1 MHGGKEEMLRD
12 FSDEA
17 KQKLL
22 QYVKDV
28 TSTTTWDTITD
39 FFGDIGLTVQGW
51 FGKLDIQ
58 NYVNDVDA
66 YHKKILD
73 KNDTTTQQIETIFTD
88 VQAVDTKYISV
99 VSQQISCGNNIIK
112 LINDLADTINPNG
125 GNMDMSRMKG
135 VLEADVEDIRN
146 SKATVEKTIEEKM
159 LGTDAEGCMNSED
172 PVNLSTGNFIYEHED
187 LKIGGEIPLSFH
199 RYYNSKDSR
208 RGVLGNCFLHNYQ
221 ISLEKEKNGTVGVRL
236 ADGQINYYDKNEQGE
251 YVGRNTALEF
261 LKETEEG
268 YILIHPGQ
276 ERISFDREGKMLRKE
291 DRNGR
296 GISFSYLEDGK
307 LEKAEAD
314 NGSSLTYNYNKEE
327 QLEKVTDHT
336 GRTVLL
342 QYQGK
347 ELKKVITA
355 SGAEYAYRYGE
366 NGRITEVENAR
377 QVTSVKNLYDRR
389 FRIIHQEFPDGG
401 TMTFAYDDKNRRVT
415 LTERNGSKIIH
426 VHDDR
431 YRNIETI
438 YEDGTKEKYLYNDKN
453 QCISKTD
460 RLGRT
465 TRMAYDNRGNLT
477 QTVDAMKRRVNYT
490 YDADCHLLS
499 VSINGKERLKNHYDA
514 KGNLTGT
521 ENLYGNRVA
530 VKNDEAGRPQAVT
543 YADGSFLEISYD
555 ERGNIVKLK
564 DVSGSV
570 TTYGYDALNRVTETV
585 DVNSN
590 VTRYAYDAANRI
602 TAVTDALGNQR
613 AYTYNPGGKIM
624 AIRDFDGNEAGFTYN
639 PLGKVETYTDK
650 EGQTVHFTYDKMW
663 NISSVTAPDQGRQE
677 YIYDSNNR
685 LVKQTLPMG
694 GVVTY
699 AYDAAGNRTEM
710 TDPAGNTTRYCYDDV
725 NRLTE
730 VLEADGA
737 RTAYEYDRE
746 GNLIKET
753 NAAGQVT
760 SYTYD
765 DLGRRTSV
773 TNPAGATTSVFYNEL
788 GKAERI
794 CYPNGSSTVYE
805 YEKGGRL
812 KSVRYPDGAGEHYGY
827 DAKGNLTERTTTAG
841 ENYRYNYDSLD
852 RMISVQNPAGG
863 ISYFTYDALGRV
875 IKAENESGNQTC
887 YEYTPNGNLAKV
899 TDAMGN
905 ETFYQYDAM
914 GHLTQS
920 SCTGAEGEEPQNTV
934 YTWDKEGH
942 VTAVTDPLGDVE
954 CYTYDPAGRMKAKID
969 KDGYETSFHYGKDGQ
984 VEEIRYADGRTVS
997 LTYNAI
1003 RQLEE
1008 VRDWLG
1014 TTKIAMDEAGHIAS
1028 VTDPYGKTVGYEWGS
1043 MGERTAICY
1052 PDGRRAA
1059 YEYNEA
1065 MQLSALKLLSDDA
1078 QEKTILYSYDEAG
1091 RLTGKQFPGENR
1103 TDYSYNGA
1111 GKIKEIL
1118 HTGADFTERYH
1129 YDYDVMGNK
1138 VLAEK
1143 ERLGLPEDSG
1153 NFSYDY
1159 DALNRLTSVACNGK
1173 TLRTY
1178 GYDAFGNRNTRTE
1191 YQAAGELVTTYHY
1204 NTKNQLTQET
1214 NASGTRN
1221 YNYDHRGNL
1230 LSVTS
1235 GEEVLKA
1242 YGFDAANRMSSSVDR
1257 TAGEITKAYYQYNGL
1272 GHRVGQTIASENADV
1287 TQTIRYTL
1295 DLTRQYHNLL
1305 QKTGNGLD
1313 QTYFWDGNVAGMEE
1327 NGRDHFYFQDDL
1339 GSPMRLADEDGRSE
1353 EVYGF
1358 DEFGNDIRTA
1368 KDIFKDSL
1376 QSFGFTGYQ
1385 MDSVGVLYFAQARRY
1400 DAGVGRF
1407 ISEDFIKGHIAAP
1420 YTMNHYSYCWNRP
1433 LDLVDLNGMD
1443 PNAGVIKALM
1453 DMLKCDETVSYIF
1466 YTTGENSDFTDQAN
1480 WKKEQ
1485 LESEGKNVVMIPI
1498 ANANDFVDGWNHMG
1512 MTPDG
1517 IANIEDVEIYTH
1529 SNETTF
1535 IFIDNTETEALSI
1548 SGKNKSGK
1556 AIKGISDLSYKEIE
1570 TLNIY
1575 GCNSGNL
1582 STYFIAGS
1590 NIASGLSKIVSGDV
1604 YAYDGN
1610 VAFGPTWTRPFS
1622 KYGEY
1627 EDRLSNIQKSYIKI
1641 SVENRWFFE
1650 PMGKLRYKEGKLDG
1664 KCDE

>member
-1 MHGGKEEMLRD
+1 
-12 FSDEA
+12 
-17 KQKLL
+17 
-22 QYVKDV
+22 
-28 TSTTTWDTITD
+28 
-39 FFGDIGLTVQGW
+39 
-51 FGKLDIQ
+51 
-58 NYVNDVDA
+58 
-66 YHKKILD
+66 
-73 KNDTTTQQIETIFTD
+73 
-88 VQAVDTKYISV
+88 
-99 VSQQISCGNNIIK
+99 
-112 LINDLADTINPNG
+112 
-125 GNMDMSRMKG
+125 
-135 VLEADVEDIRN
+135 
-146 SKATVEKTIEEKM
+146 
-159 LGTDAEGCMNSED
+159 
-172 PVNLSTGNFIYEHED
+172 
-187 LKIGGEIPLSFH
+187 
-199 RYYNSKDSR
+199 
-208 RGVLGNCFLHNYQ
+208 
-221 ISLEKEKNGTVGVRL
+221 
-236 ADGQINYYDKNEQGE
+236 
-251 YVGRNTALEF
+251 
-261 LKETEEG
+261 
-268 YILIHPGQ
+268 
-276 ERISFDREGKMLRKE
+276 
-291 DRNGR
+291 
-296 GISFSYLEDGK
+296 
-307 LEKAEAD
+307 
-314 NGSSLTYNYNKEE
+314 
-327 QLEKVTDHT
+327 
-336 GRTVLL
+336 
-342 QYQGK
+342 
-347 ELKKVITA
+347 
-355 SGAEYAYRYGE
+355 
-366 NGRITEVENAR
+366 
-377 QVTSVKNLYDRR
+377 
-389 FRIIHQEFPDGG
+389 
-401 TMTFAYDDKNRRVT
+401 
-415 LTERNGSKIIH
+415 
-426 VHDDR
+426 
-431 YRNIETI
+431 
-438 YEDGTKEKYLYNDKN
+438 
-453 QCISKTD
+453 
-460 RLGRT
+460 
-465 TRMAYDNRGNLT
+465 
-477 QTVDAMKRRVNYT
+477 
-490 YDADCHLLS
+490 
-499 VSINGKERLKNHYDA
+499 
-514 KGNLTGT
+514 
-521 ENLYGNRVA
+521 
-530 VKNDEAGRPQAVT
+530 
-543 YADGSFLEISYD
+543 
-555 ERGNIVKLK
+555 
-564 DVSGSV
+564 
-570 TTYGYDALNRVTETV
+570 
-585 DVNSN
+585 
-590 VTRYAYDAANRI
+590 
-602 TAVTDALGNQR
+602 
-613 AYTYNPGGKIM
+613 
-624 AIRDFDGNEAGFTYN
+624 
-639 PLGKVETYTDK
+639 
-650 EGQTVHFTYDKMW
+650 
-663 NISSVTAPDQGRQE
+663 
-677 YIYDSNNR
+677 
-685 LVKQTLPMG
+685 
-694 GVVTY
+694 
-699 AYDAAGNRTEM
+699 
-710 TDPAGNTTRYCYDDV
+710 
-725 NRLTE
+725 
-730 VLEADGA
+730 
-737 RTAYEYDRE
+737 
-746 GNLIKET
+746 
-753 NAAGQVT
+753 
-760 SYTYD
+760 
-765 DLGRRTSV
+765 
-773 TNPAGATTSVFYNEL
+773 
-788 GKAERI
+788 
-794 CYPNGSSTVYE
+794 
-805 YEKGGRL
+805 
-812 KSVRYPDGAGEHYGY
+812 
-827 DAKGNLTERTTTAG
+827 
-841 ENYRYNYDSLD
+841 
-852 RMISVQNPAGG
+852 MISVQNPAGG
-863 ISYFTYDALGRV
+863 ISHFTYDALGRV
-875 IKAENESGNQTC
+875 IKAENENGNQTC

-905 ETFYQYDAM
+905 EAFYQYDAM

-934 YTWDKEGH
+934 YTWNKEGH

-984 VEEIRYADGRTVS
+984 VEEICYADGRTVS

-1014 TTKIAMDEAGHIAS
+1014 TTKIAMDEAGRIAS

-1052 PDGRRAA
+1052 PDGRRTA

-1091 RLTGKQFPGENR
+1091 RLTGKQFPGGNR

-1143 ERLGLPEDSG
+1143 ERPGLPEDSG

-1204 NTKNQLTQET
+1204 NTKNQLMQET
-1214 NASGTRN
+1214 NAGGTRN

-1272 GHRVGQTIASENADV
+1272 GHRVGQTIASGNADV

-1313 QTYFWDGNVAGMEE
+1313 QTYFWDGNVTGMEE

-1339 GSPMRLADEDGRSE
+1339 GSPMRLTDEDGRSE

-1385 MDSVGVLYFAQARRY
+1385 MDSVGALYFAQARRY
-1400 DAGVGRF
+1400 EAGVGRF

-1420 YTMNHYSYCWNRP
+1420 YTMNHYNYCWNRP
-1433 LDLVDLNGMD
+1433 LDLVDLNGME
-1443 PNAGVIKALM
+1443 PTAGVIKALM

-1582 STYFIAGS
+1582 STYFRYDA
-1590 NIASGLSKIVSGDV
+1590 NIASELSKIVSGDV

-1610 VAFGPTWTRPFS
+1610 VGFGPTWTRPFS

-1641 SVENRWFFE
+1641 SLKNGWLNE

>member
-1 MHGGKEEMLRD
+1 
-12 FSDEA
+12 
-17 KQKLL
+17 
-22 QYVKDV
+22 
-28 TSTTTWDTITD
+28 
-39 FFGDIGLTVQGW
+39 
-51 FGKLDIQ
+51 
-58 NYVNDVDA
+58 
-66 YHKKILD
+66 
-73 KNDTTTQQIETIFTD
+73 
-88 VQAVDTKYISV
+88 
-99 VSQQISCGNNIIK
+99 
-112 LINDLADTINPNG
+112 
-125 GNMDMSRMKG
+125 
-135 VLEADVEDIRN
+135 
-146 SKATVEKTIEEKM
+146 
-159 LGTDAEGCMNSED
+159 
-172 PVNLSTGNFIYEHED
+172 
-187 LKIGGEIPLSFH
+187 
-199 RYYNSKDSR
+199 
-208 RGVLGNCFLHNYQ
+208 
-221 ISLEKEKNGTVGVRL
+221 
-236 ADGQINYYDKNEQGE
+236 
-251 YVGRNTALEF
+251 
-261 LKETEEG
+261 
-268 YILIHPGQ
+268 
-276 ERISFDREGKMLRKE
+276 
-291 DRNGR
+291 
-296 GISFSYLEDGK
+296 
-307 LEKAEAD
+307 
-314 NGSSLTYNYNKEE
+314 
-327 QLEKVTDHT
+327 
-336 GRTVLL
+336 
-342 QYQGK
+342 
-347 ELKKVITA
+347 
-355 SGAEYAYRYGE
+355 
-366 NGRITEVENAR
+366 
-377 QVTSVKNLYDRR
+377 
-389 FRIIHQEFPDGG
+389 
-401 TMTFAYDDKNRRVT
+401 
-415 LTERNGSKIIH
+415 
-426 VHDDR
+426 
-431 YRNIETI
+431 
-438 YEDGTKEKYLYNDKN
+438 
-453 QCISKTD
+453 
-460 RLGRT
+460 
-465 TRMAYDNRGNLT
+465 
-477 QTVDAMKRRVNYT
+477 
-490 YDADCHLLS
+490 
-499 VSINGKERLKNHYDA
+499 
-514 KGNLTGT
+514 
-521 ENLYGNRVA
+521 
-530 VKNDEAGRPQAVT
+530 
-543 YADGSFLEISYD
+543 
-555 ERGNIVKLK
+555 
-564 DVSGSV
+564 
-570 TTYGYDALNRVTETV
+570 
-585 DVNSN
+585 
-590 VTRYAYDAANRI
+590 
-602 TAVTDALGNQR
+602 
-613 AYTYNPGGKIM
+613 
-624 AIRDFDGNEAGFTYN
+624 
-639 PLGKVETYTDK
+639 
-650 EGQTVHFTYDKMW
+650 
-663 NISSVTAPDQGRQE
+663 
-677 YIYDSNNR
+677 
-685 LVKQTLPMG
+685 
-694 GVVTY
+694 
-699 AYDAAGNRTEM
+699 
-710 TDPAGNTTRYCYDDV
+710 
-725 NRLTE
+725 
-730 VLEADGA
+730 
-737 RTAYEYDRE
+737 
-746 GNLIKET
+746 
-753 NAAGQVT
+753 
-760 SYTYD
+760 
-765 DLGRRTSV
+765 
-773 TNPAGATTSVFYNEL
+773 
-788 GKAERI
+788 
-794 CYPNGSSTVYE
+794 
-805 YEKGGRL
+805 
-812 KSVRYPDGAGEHYGY
+812 
-827 DAKGNLTERTTTAG
+827 
-841 ENYRYNYDSLD
+841 
-852 RMISVQNPAGG
+852 
-863 ISYFTYDALGRV
+863 
-875 IKAENESGNQTC
+875 
-887 YEYTPNGNLAKV
+887 
-899 TDAMGN
+899 MGN

-920 SCTGAEGEEPQNTV
+920 SCTGAEGEEQQNTV

-984 VEEIRYADGRTVS
+984 VEEICYADGRTVS

-1014 TTKIAMDEAGHIAS
+1014 TTKIAMDEAGRIAS

-1052 PDGRRAA
+1052 PDGRRTA

-1091 RLTGKQFPGENR
+1091 RLTGKQFPGGNR

-1143 ERLGLPEDSG
+1143 ERPGLPEDSG

-1204 NTKNQLTQET
+1204 NTKNQLMQET
-1214 NASGTRN
+1214 NAGGTRN

-1272 GHRVGQTIASENADV
+1272 GHRVGQTIASGNADV

-1313 QTYFWDGNVAGMEE
+1313 QTYFWDGNVTGMEE

-1385 MDSVGVLYFAQARRY
+1385 MDSVGALYFAQARRY

-1433 LDLVDLNGMD
+1433 LDLVDLNGME
-1443 PNAGVIKALM
+1443 PTAGVIKALM

-1582 STYFIAGS
+1582 STYFRYDA
-1590 NIASGLSKIVSGDV
+1590 NIASELSKIVSGDV

-1610 VAFGPTWTRPFS
+1610 VGFGPTWTRPFS

-1641 SVENRWFFE
+1641 SLKNGWLNE

>member
-1 MHGGKEEMLRD
+1 M
-12 FSDEA
+12 
-17 KQKLL
+17 
-22 QYVKDV
+22 
-28 TSTTTWDTITD
+28 
-39 FFGDIGLTVQGW
+39 
-51 FGKLDIQ
+51 
-58 NYVNDVDA
+58 
-66 YHKKILD
+66 
-73 KNDTTTQQIETIFTD
+73 
-88 VQAVDTKYISV
+88 
-99 VSQQISCGNNIIK
+99 
-112 LINDLADTINPNG
+112 
-125 GNMDMSRMKG
+125 
-135 VLEADVEDIRN
+135 
-146 SKATVEKTIEEKM
+146 
-159 LGTDAEGCMNSED
+159 
-172 PVNLSTGNFIYEHED
+172 
-187 LKIGGEIPLSFH
+187 
-199 RYYNSKDSR
+199 
-208 RGVLGNCFLHNYQ
+208 
-221 ISLEKEKNGTVGVRL
+221 
-236 ADGQINYYDKNEQGE
+236 
-251 YVGRNTALEF
+251 
-261 LKETEEG
+261 
-268 YILIHPGQ
+268 
-276 ERISFDREGKMLRKE
+276 
-291 DRNGR
+291 
-296 GISFSYLEDGK
+296 
-307 LEKAEAD
+307 
-314 NGSSLTYNYNKEE
+314 
-327 QLEKVTDHT
+327 
-336 GRTVLL
+336 
-342 QYQGK
+342 
-347 ELKKVITA
+347 
-355 SGAEYAYRYGE
+355 
-366 NGRITEVENAR
+366 
-377 QVTSVKNLYDRR
+377 
-389 FRIIHQEFPDGG
+389 
-401 TMTFAYDDKNRRVT
+401 
-415 LTERNGSKIIH
+415 
-426 VHDDR
+426 
-431 YRNIETI
+431 
-438 YEDGTKEKYLYNDKN
+438 
-453 QCISKTD
+453 
-460 RLGRT
+460 
-465 TRMAYDNRGNLT
+465 
-477 QTVDAMKRRVNYT
+477 
-490 YDADCHLLS
+490 
-499 VSINGKERLKNHYDA
+499 
-514 KGNLTGT
+514 
-521 ENLYGNRVA
+521 
-530 VKNDEAGRPQAVT
+530 
-543 YADGSFLEISYD
+543 
-555 ERGNIVKLK
+555 
-564 DVSGSV
+564 
-570 TTYGYDALNRVTETV
+570 
-585 DVNSN
+585 
-590 VTRYAYDAANRI
+590 
-602 TAVTDALGNQR
+602 
-613 AYTYNPGGKIM
+613 
-624 AIRDFDGNEAGFTYN
+624 
-639 PLGKVETYTDK
+639 
-650 EGQTVHFTYDKMW
+650 
-663 NISSVTAPDQGRQE
+663 
-677 YIYDSNNR
+677 
-685 LVKQTLPMG
+685 
-694 GVVTY
+694 
-699 AYDAAGNRTEM
+699 
-710 TDPAGNTTRYCYDDV
+710 
-725 NRLTE
+725 
-730 VLEADGA
+730 
-737 RTAYEYDRE
+737 
-746 GNLIKET
+746 
-753 NAAGQVT
+753 
-760 SYTYD
+760 
-765 DLGRRTSV
+765 
-773 TNPAGATTSVFYNEL
+773 
-788 GKAERI
+788 
-794 CYPNGSSTVYE
+794 
-805 YEKGGRL
+805 
-812 KSVRYPDGAGEHYGY
+812 
-827 DAKGNLTERTTTAG
+827 
-841 ENYRYNYDSLD
+841 
-852 RMISVQNPAGG
+852 
-863 ISYFTYDALGRV
+863 
-875 IKAENESGNQTC
+875 
-887 YEYTPNGNLAKV
+887 
-899 TDAMGN
+899 
-905 ETFYQYDAM
+905 
-914 GHLTQS
+914 
-920 SCTGAEGEEPQNTV
+920 
-934 YTWDKEGH
+934 
-942 VTAVTDPLGDVE
+942 TDPLGDVE

-1143 ERLGLPEDSG
+1143 ERPGLPEDSG

-1191 YQAAGELVTTYHY
+1191 YQTAGELVTTYHY

-1214 NASGTRN
+1214 NASGTKN

-1272 GHRVGQTIASENADV
+1272 GHRVGQTIASGNADV

-1313 QTYFWDGNVAGMEE
+1313 QIYFWDGNVTGMEE

-1339 GSPMRLADEDGRSE
+1339 GSPMRLTDEDGRSE

-1400 DAGVGRF
+1400 EAGVGRF

-1420 YTMNHYSYCWNRP
+1420 YTMNHYNYCWNRP
-1433 LDLVDLNGMD
+1433 LDLVDLNGME
-1443 PNAGVIKALM
+1443 PTAGVIKALM

-1582 STYFIAGS
+1582 STYFRYDA
-1590 NIASGLSKIVSGDV
+1590 NIASELSKIVSGDV

-1610 VAFGPTWTRPFS
+1610 VGFGPTWTRPFS

-1641 SVENRWFFE
+1641 SLKNGWLNE

>member
-112 LINDLADTINPNG
+112 LINDLADAINPNG

-291 DRNGR
+291 NMNGR

-377 QVTSVKNLYDRR
+377 QVTSVKNIYDRR

-477 QTVDAMKRRVNYT
+477 QTVDAMKHRVNYT

-521 ENLYGNRVA
+521 ENLYGNRVV

-585 DVNSN
+585 DANSN

-602 TAVTDALGNQR
+602 TTVTDALGNQR

-663 NISSVTAPDQGRQE
+663 NISSVIAPDQGRQE

-699 AYDAAGNRTEM
+699 DYDAVGNQIEM
-710 TDPAGNTTRYCYDDV
+710 TDPAGNTTRYCYDAV

-737 RTAYEYDRE
+737 KTAYEYDRE

-812 KSVRYPDGAGEHYGY
+812 KSVRYPDGAGEDYGY

-841 ENYRYNYDSLD
+841 ESYRYNYDSLD

-863 ISYFTYDALGRV
+863 ISHFTYDALGRV
-875 IKAENESGNQTC
+875 IKAENENGNQTC

-934 YTWDKEGH
+934 YTWNKEGH

-984 VEEIRYADGRTVS
+984 VEEICYADGRTVS

-1014 TTKIAMDEAGHIAS
+1014 TTKIAMDEAGRIAS

-1052 PDGRRAA
+1052 PDGRRTA

-1091 RLTGKQFPGENR
+1091 RLTGKQFPGGNR

-1143 ERLGLPEDSG
+1143 ERPGLPEDSG

-1420 YTMNHYSYCWNRP
+1420 YTMNHYNYCWNRP
-1433 LDLVDLNGMD
+1433 LDLVDLNGME
-1443 PNAGVIKALM
+1443 PTAGVIKALM

-1582 STYFIAGS
+1582 STYFRYDA
-1590 NIASGLSKIVSGDV
+1590 NIASELSKIVSGDV

-1610 VAFGPTWTRPFS
+1610 VGFGPTWTRPFS

-1641 SVENRWFFE
+1641 SLKNGWLKE

>member
-1 MHGGKEEMLRD
+1 M
-12 FSDEA
+12 
-17 KQKLL
+17 
-22 QYVKDV
+22 
-28 TSTTTWDTITD
+28 
-39 FFGDIGLTVQGW
+39 
-51 FGKLDIQ
+51 
-58 NYVNDVDA
+58 
-66 YHKKILD
+66 
-73 KNDTTTQQIETIFTD
+73 
-88 VQAVDTKYISV
+88 
-99 VSQQISCGNNIIK
+99 
-112 LINDLADTINPNG
+112 
-125 GNMDMSRMKG
+125 
-135 VLEADVEDIRN
+135 
-146 SKATVEKTIEEKM
+146 
-159 LGTDAEGCMNSED
+159 
-172 PVNLSTGNFIYEHED
+172 
-187 LKIGGEIPLSFH
+187 
-199 RYYNSKDSR
+199 
-208 RGVLGNCFLHNYQ
+208 
-221 ISLEKEKNGTVGVRL
+221 
-236 ADGQINYYDKNEQGE
+236 
-251 YVGRNTALEF
+251 
-261 LKETEEG
+261 
-268 YILIHPGQ
+268 
-276 ERISFDREGKMLRKE
+276 
-291 DRNGR
+291 
-296 GISFSYLEDGK
+296 
-307 LEKAEAD
+307 
-314 NGSSLTYNYNKEE
+314 
-327 QLEKVTDHT
+327 
-336 GRTVLL
+336 
-342 QYQGK
+342 
-347 ELKKVITA
+347 
-355 SGAEYAYRYGE
+355 
-366 NGRITEVENAR
+366 
-377 QVTSVKNLYDRR
+377 
-389 FRIIHQEFPDGG
+389 
-401 TMTFAYDDKNRRVT
+401 
-415 LTERNGSKIIH
+415 
-426 VHDDR
+426 
-431 YRNIETI
+431 
-438 YEDGTKEKYLYNDKN
+438 
-453 QCISKTD
+453 
-460 RLGRT
+460 
-465 TRMAYDNRGNLT
+465 
-477 QTVDAMKRRVNYT
+477 
-490 YDADCHLLS
+490 
-499 VSINGKERLKNHYDA
+499 
-514 KGNLTGT
+514 
-521 ENLYGNRVA
+521 
-530 VKNDEAGRPQAVT
+530 
-543 YADGSFLEISYD
+543 
-555 ERGNIVKLK
+555 
-564 DVSGSV
+564 
-570 TTYGYDALNRVTETV
+570 TETV

-677 YIYDSNNR
+677 YIYDNNNR

-699 AYDAAGNRTEM
+699 DYDAVGNQIEM
-710 TDPAGNTTRYCYDDV
+710 TDPAGNTTRYCYDAV

-737 RTAYEYDRE
+737 KTAYEYDRE

-841 ENYRYNYDSLD
+841 ESYRYNYDSLD

-863 ISYFTYDALGRV
+863 ISHFTYDALGRV
-875 IKAENESGNQTC
+875 IRAENENGNQTC

-934 YTWDKEGH
+934 YTWNKEGH

-984 VEEIRYADGRTVS
+984 VEEICYADGRTVS

-1014 TTKIAMDEAGHIAS
+1014 TTKIAMDEAGRIAS

-1052 PDGRRAA
+1052 PDGRRTA

-1091 RLTGKQFPGENR
+1091 RLTGKQFPGGNR

-1143 ERLGLPEDSG
+1143 ERPGLPEDSG

-1272 GHRVGQTIASENADV
+1272 GHRVGQTIASGNADV

-1313 QTYFWDGNVAGMEE
+1313 QTYFWDGNVIGMEE

-1339 GSPMRLADEDGRSE
+1339 GSPMRLTDEDGRSE

-1385 MDSVGVLYFAQARRY
+1385 MDSVGALYFAQARRY

>member
-1 MHGGKEEMLRD
+1 M
-12 FSDEA
+12 
-17 KQKLL
+17 
-22 QYVKDV
+22 
-28 TSTTTWDTITD
+28 
-39 FFGDIGLTVQGW
+39 
-51 FGKLDIQ
+51 
-58 NYVNDVDA
+58 
-66 YHKKILD
+66 
-73 KNDTTTQQIETIFTD
+73 
-88 VQAVDTKYISV
+88 
-99 VSQQISCGNNIIK
+99 
-112 LINDLADTINPNG
+112 
-125 GNMDMSRMKG
+125 
-135 VLEADVEDIRN
+135 
-146 SKATVEKTIEEKM
+146 
-159 LGTDAEGCMNSED
+159 
-172 PVNLSTGNFIYEHED
+172 
-187 LKIGGEIPLSFH
+187 
-199 RYYNSKDSR
+199 
-208 RGVLGNCFLHNYQ
+208 
-221 ISLEKEKNGTVGVRL
+221 
-236 ADGQINYYDKNEQGE
+236 
-251 YVGRNTALEF
+251 
-261 LKETEEG
+261 
-268 YILIHPGQ
+268 
-276 ERISFDREGKMLRKE
+276 
-291 DRNGR
+291 
-296 GISFSYLEDGK
+296 
-307 LEKAEAD
+307 
-314 NGSSLTYNYNKEE
+314 
-327 QLEKVTDHT
+327 
-336 GRTVLL
+336 
-342 QYQGK
+342 
-347 ELKKVITA
+347 
-355 SGAEYAYRYGE
+355 
-366 NGRITEVENAR
+366 
-377 QVTSVKNLYDRR
+377 
-389 FRIIHQEFPDGG
+389 
-401 TMTFAYDDKNRRVT
+401 
-415 LTERNGSKIIH
+415 
-426 VHDDR
+426 
-431 YRNIETI
+431 
-438 YEDGTKEKYLYNDKN
+438 
-453 QCISKTD
+453 
-460 RLGRT
+460 
-465 TRMAYDNRGNLT
+465 
-477 QTVDAMKRRVNYT
+477 
-490 YDADCHLLS
+490 
-499 VSINGKERLKNHYDA
+499 
-514 KGNLTGT
+514 
-521 ENLYGNRVA
+521 
-530 VKNDEAGRPQAVT
+530 
-543 YADGSFLEISYD
+543 
-555 ERGNIVKLK
+555 
-564 DVSGSV
+564 
-570 TTYGYDALNRVTETV
+570 
-585 DVNSN
+585 
-590 VTRYAYDAANRI
+590 
-602 TAVTDALGNQR
+602 
-613 AYTYNPGGKIM
+613 
-624 AIRDFDGNEAGFTYN
+624 GNEA
-639 PLGKVETYTDK
+639 
-650 EGQTVHFTYDKMW
+650 
-663 NISSVTAPDQGRQE
+663 
-677 YIYDSNNR
+677 
-685 LVKQTLPMG
+685 
-694 GVVTY
+694 
-699 AYDAAGNRTEM
+699 
-710 TDPAGNTTRYCYDDV
+710 
-725 NRLTE
+725 
-730 VLEADGA
+730 
-737 RTAYEYDRE
+737 
-746 GNLIKET
+746 
-753 NAAGQVT
+753 
-760 SYTYD
+760 
-765 DLGRRTSV
+765 
-773 TNPAGATTSVFYNEL
+773 
-788 GKAERI
+788 
-794 CYPNGSSTVYE
+794 
-805 YEKGGRL
+805 
-812 KSVRYPDGAGEHYGY
+812 
-827 DAKGNLTERTTTAG
+827 
-841 ENYRYNYDSLD
+841 
-852 RMISVQNPAGG
+852 
-863 ISYFTYDALGRV
+863 
-875 IKAENESGNQTC
+875 
-887 YEYTPNGNLAKV
+887 
-899 TDAMGN
+899 
-905 ETFYQYDAM
+905 FYQYDAM

-934 YTWDKEGH
+934 YTWNKEGH

-984 VEEIRYADGRTVS
+984 VEEICYADGRTVS

-1014 TTKIAMDEAGHIAS
+1014 TTKIAMDEAGRIAS

-1052 PDGRRAA
+1052 PDGRRTA

-1091 RLTGKQFPGENR
+1091 RLTGKQFPGGNR

-1143 ERLGLPEDSG
+1143 ERPGLPEDSG

-1204 NTKNQLTQET
+1204 NTKNQLMQET
-1214 NASGTRN
+1214 NAGGTRN

-1272 GHRVGQTIASENADV
+1272 GHRVGQTIASGNADV

-1313 QTYFWDGNVAGMEE
+1313 QTYFWDGNVTGMEE

-1339 GSPMRLADEDGRSE
+1339 GSPMRLTDEDGRSE

-1385 MDSVGVLYFAQARRY
+1385 MDSVGALYFAQARRY
-1400 DAGVGRF
+1400 EAGVGRF

-1420 YTMNHYSYCWNRP
+1420 YTMNHYNYCWNRP
-1433 LDLVDLNGMD
+1433 LDLVDLNGME
-1443 PNAGVIKALM
+1443 PTAGVIKALM

-1582 STYFIAGS
+1582 STYFRYDA
-1590 NIASGLSKIVSGDV
+1590 NIASELSKIVSGDV

-1610 VAFGPTWTRPFS
+1610 VGFGPTWTRPFS

-1641 SVENRWFFE
+1641 SLKNGWLNE

>member
-1 MHGGKEEMLRD
+1 M
-12 FSDEA
+12 
-17 KQKLL
+17 
-22 QYVKDV
+22 
-28 TSTTTWDTITD
+28 
-39 FFGDIGLTVQGW
+39 
-51 FGKLDIQ
+51 
-58 NYVNDVDA
+58 
-66 YHKKILD
+66 
-73 KNDTTTQQIETIFTD
+73 
-88 VQAVDTKYISV
+88 
-99 VSQQISCGNNIIK
+99 
-112 LINDLADTINPNG
+112 
-125 GNMDMSRMKG
+125 
-135 VLEADVEDIRN
+135 
-146 SKATVEKTIEEKM
+146 
-159 LGTDAEGCMNSED
+159 
-172 PVNLSTGNFIYEHED
+172 
-187 LKIGGEIPLSFH
+187 
-199 RYYNSKDSR
+199 
-208 RGVLGNCFLHNYQ
+208 
-221 ISLEKEKNGTVGVRL
+221 
-236 ADGQINYYDKNEQGE
+236 
-251 YVGRNTALEF
+251 
-261 LKETEEG
+261 
-268 YILIHPGQ
+268 
-276 ERISFDREGKMLRKE
+276 
-291 DRNGR
+291 
-296 GISFSYLEDGK
+296 
-307 LEKAEAD
+307 
-314 NGSSLTYNYNKEE
+314 
-327 QLEKVTDHT
+327 
-336 GRTVLL
+336 
-342 QYQGK
+342 
-347 ELKKVITA
+347 
-355 SGAEYAYRYGE
+355 
-366 NGRITEVENAR
+366 
-377 QVTSVKNLYDRR
+377 
-389 FRIIHQEFPDGG
+389 
-401 TMTFAYDDKNRRVT
+401 
-415 LTERNGSKIIH
+415 
-426 VHDDR
+426 
-431 YRNIETI
+431 
-438 YEDGTKEKYLYNDKN
+438 
-453 QCISKTD
+453 
-460 RLGRT
+460 
-465 TRMAYDNRGNLT
+465 
-477 QTVDAMKRRVNYT
+477 
-490 YDADCHLLS
+490 
-499 VSINGKERLKNHYDA
+499 
-514 KGNLTGT
+514 
-521 ENLYGNRVA
+521 
-530 VKNDEAGRPQAVT
+530 
-543 YADGSFLEISYD
+543 
-555 ERGNIVKLK
+555 
-564 DVSGSV
+564 
-570 TTYGYDALNRVTETV
+570 
-585 DVNSN
+585 
-590 VTRYAYDAANRI
+590 
-602 TAVTDALGNQR
+602 
-613 AYTYNPGGKIM
+613 
-624 AIRDFDGNEAGFTYN
+624 
-639 PLGKVETYTDK
+639 
-650 EGQTVHFTYDKMW
+650 
-663 NISSVTAPDQGRQE
+663 
-677 YIYDSNNR
+677 
-685 LVKQTLPMG
+685 
-694 GVVTY
+694 
-699 AYDAAGNRTEM
+699 
-710 TDPAGNTTRYCYDDV
+710 
-725 NRLTE
+725 
-730 VLEADGA
+730 
-737 RTAYEYDRE
+737 
-746 GNLIKET
+746 
-753 NAAGQVT
+753 
-760 SYTYD
+760 
-765 DLGRRTSV
+765 
-773 TNPAGATTSVFYNEL
+773 
-788 GKAERI
+788 
-794 CYPNGSSTVYE
+794 
-805 YEKGGRL
+805 
-812 KSVRYPDGAGEHYGY
+812 
-827 DAKGNLTERTTTAG
+827 
-841 ENYRYNYDSLD
+841 
-852 RMISVQNPAGG
+852 
-863 ISYFTYDALGRV
+863 GRV
-875 IKAENESGNQTC
+875 IKAENENGNQTC

-984 VEEIRYADGRTVS
+984 VEEICYADGRTVS
-997 LTYNAI
+997 LSYNAI

-1014 TTKIAMDEAGHIAS
+1014 TTKIAMDEAGRIAS

-1052 PDGRRAA
+1052 PDGRRTA

-1091 RLTGKQFPGENR
+1091 RLTGKQFPGGNR

-1143 ERLGLPEDSG
+1143 ERPGLPEDSG

-1191 YQAAGELVTTYHY
+1191 YQTAGELVTTYHY
-1204 NTKNQLTQET
+1204 NTKNQLIQET

-1272 GHRVGQTIASENADV
+1272 GHRVGQTIASGNADV

-1313 QTYFWDGNVAGMEE
+1313 QTYFWDGNVTGMEE

-1339 GSPMRLADEDGRSE
+1339 GSPMRLTDEDGRSE

-1385 MDSVGVLYFAQARRY
+1385 MDSVGALYFAQARRY

-1420 YTMNHYSYCWNRP
+1420 YTMNHYNYCWNRP

>member
-1 MHGGKEEMLRD
+1 
-12 FSDEA
+12 
-17 KQKLL
+17 
-22 QYVKDV
+22 
-28 TSTTTWDTITD
+28 
-39 FFGDIGLTVQGW
+39 
-51 FGKLDIQ
+51 
-58 NYVNDVDA
+58 
-66 YHKKILD
+66 
-73 KNDTTTQQIETIFTD
+73 
-88 VQAVDTKYISV
+88 
-99 VSQQISCGNNIIK
+99 
-112 LINDLADTINPNG
+112 
-125 GNMDMSRMKG
+125 
-135 VLEADVEDIRN
+135 
-146 SKATVEKTIEEKM
+146 
-159 LGTDAEGCMNSED
+159 
-172 PVNLSTGNFIYEHED
+172 
-187 LKIGGEIPLSFH
+187 
-199 RYYNSKDSR
+199 
-208 RGVLGNCFLHNYQ
+208 
-221 ISLEKEKNGTVGVRL
+221 
-236 ADGQINYYDKNEQGE
+236 
-251 YVGRNTALEF
+251 
-261 LKETEEG
+261 
-268 YILIHPGQ
+268 
-276 ERISFDREGKMLRKE
+276 
-291 DRNGR
+291 
-296 GISFSYLEDGK
+296 
-307 LEKAEAD
+307 
-314 NGSSLTYNYNKEE
+314 
-327 QLEKVTDHT
+327 
-336 GRTVLL
+336 
-342 QYQGK
+342 
-347 ELKKVITA
+347 
-355 SGAEYAYRYGE
+355 
-366 NGRITEVENAR
+366 
-377 QVTSVKNLYDRR
+377 
-389 FRIIHQEFPDGG
+389 
-401 TMTFAYDDKNRRVT
+401 
-415 LTERNGSKIIH
+415 
-426 VHDDR
+426 
-431 YRNIETI
+431 
-438 YEDGTKEKYLYNDKN
+438 
-453 QCISKTD
+453 
-460 RLGRT
+460 
-465 TRMAYDNRGNLT
+465 
-477 QTVDAMKRRVNYT
+477 
-490 YDADCHLLS
+490 
-499 VSINGKERLKNHYDA
+499 
-514 KGNLTGT
+514 
-521 ENLYGNRVA
+521 
-530 VKNDEAGRPQAVT
+530 
-543 YADGSFLEISYD
+543 
-555 ERGNIVKLK
+555 
-564 DVSGSV
+564 
-570 TTYGYDALNRVTETV
+570 
-585 DVNSN
+585 
-590 VTRYAYDAANRI
+590 
-602 TAVTDALGNQR
+602 
-613 AYTYNPGGKIM
+613 M

-841 ENYRYNYDSLD
+841 ESYCYNYDSLD

-984 VEEIRYADGRTVS
+984 VEEICYADGRTVS

-1014 TTKIAMDEAGHIAS
+1014 TTKIAMDEAGRIAS

-1052 PDGRRAA
+1052 PDGRRTA

-1091 RLTGKQFPGENR
+1091 RLTGKQFPGGNR

-1143 ERLGLPEDSG
+1143 ERPGLPEDSG
-1153 NFSYDY
+1153 IFSYDY

-1204 NTKNQLTQET
+1204 NTKNQLMQET
-1214 NASGTRN
+1214 NAGGTRN

-1230 LSVTS
+1230 LSVSS

-1272 GHRVGQTIASENADV
+1272 GHRVGQTIASGNADV

-1313 QTYFWDGNVAGMEE
+1313 QTYFWDGNVTGMEE
-1327 NGRDHFYFQDDL
+1327 DGRDHFYFQDDL
-1339 GSPMRLADEDGRSE
+1339 GSPMRLTDEDGRSE

-1385 MDSVGVLYFAQARRY
+1385 MDSVGALYFAQARRY

-1420 YTMNHYSYCWNRP
+1420 YTMNHYNYCWNRP
-1433 LDLVDLNGMD
+1433 LDLVDLNGME
-1443 PNAGVIKALM
+1443 PTAGVIKALM

-1570 TLNIY
+1570 NLNIY

-1590 NIASGLSKIVSGDV
+1590 NIASELSKIVSGDV

>member
-1 MHGGKEEMLRD
+1 M
-12 FSDEA
+12 
-17 KQKLL
+17 
-22 QYVKDV
+22 
-28 TSTTTWDTITD
+28 
-39 FFGDIGLTVQGW
+39 
-51 FGKLDIQ
+51 
-58 NYVNDVDA
+58 
-66 YHKKILD
+66 
-73 KNDTTTQQIETIFTD
+73 
-88 VQAVDTKYISV
+88 
-99 VSQQISCGNNIIK
+99 
-112 LINDLADTINPNG
+112 
-125 GNMDMSRMKG
+125 
-135 VLEADVEDIRN
+135 
-146 SKATVEKTIEEKM
+146 
-159 LGTDAEGCMNSED
+159 
-172 PVNLSTGNFIYEHED
+172 
-187 LKIGGEIPLSFH
+187 
-199 RYYNSKDSR
+199 
-208 RGVLGNCFLHNYQ
+208 
-221 ISLEKEKNGTVGVRL
+221 
-236 ADGQINYYDKNEQGE
+236 
-251 YVGRNTALEF
+251 
-261 LKETEEG
+261 
-268 YILIHPGQ
+268 
-276 ERISFDREGKMLRKE
+276 
-291 DRNGR
+291 
-296 GISFSYLEDGK
+296 
-307 LEKAEAD
+307 
-314 NGSSLTYNYNKEE
+314 
-327 QLEKVTDHT
+327 
-336 GRTVLL
+336 
-342 QYQGK
+342 
-347 ELKKVITA
+347 
-355 SGAEYAYRYGE
+355 
-366 NGRITEVENAR
+366 
-377 QVTSVKNLYDRR
+377 
-389 FRIIHQEFPDGG
+389 
-401 TMTFAYDDKNRRVT
+401 
-415 LTERNGSKIIH
+415 
-426 VHDDR
+426 
-431 YRNIETI
+431 
-438 YEDGTKEKYLYNDKN
+438 
-453 QCISKTD
+453 
-460 RLGRT
+460 
-465 TRMAYDNRGNLT
+465 
-477 QTVDAMKRRVNYT
+477 
-490 YDADCHLLS
+490 
-499 VSINGKERLKNHYDA
+499 
-514 KGNLTGT
+514 
-521 ENLYGNRVA
+521 
-530 VKNDEAGRPQAVT
+530 
-543 YADGSFLEISYD
+543 
-555 ERGNIVKLK
+555 
-564 DVSGSV
+564 
-570 TTYGYDALNRVTETV
+570 TETV

-710 TDPAGNTTRYCYDDV
+710 TDPAGNTIRYCYDAV

-737 RTAYEYDRE
+737 KTAYEYDRE

-812 KSVRYPDGAGEHYGY
+812 KSVRYPDGAGEDYGY

-841 ENYRYNYDSLD
+841 ESYRYNYDSLD

-863 ISYFTYDALGRV
+863 ISHFTYDALGRV
-875 IKAENESGNQTC
+875 IKAENENGNQTC

-920 SCTGAEGEEPQNTV
+920 SCTGADGEEPQNTV
-934 YTWDKEGH
+934 YIWDKEGH

-984 VEEIRYADGRTVS
+984 VEEICYADGRTVS

-1014 TTKIAMDEAGHIAS
+1014 TTKIAMDEAGRIAS

-1052 PDGRRAA
+1052 PDGRRTA

-1091 RLTGKQFPGENR
+1091 RLTGKQFPGGNR

-1118 HTGADFTERYH
+1118 HTGADFTERYY

-1143 ERLGLPEDSG
+1143 ERPGLPEDSG

-1191 YQAAGELVTTYHY
+1191 YQTAGELVTTYHY

-1214 NASGTRN
+1214 NASGTKN

-1272 GHRVGQTIASENADV
+1272 GHRVGQTIASGNADV

-1313 QTYFWDGNVAGMEE
+1313 QIYFWDGNVTGMEE

-1339 GSPMRLADEDGRSE
+1339 GSPMRLTDEDGRSE

-1385 MDSVGVLYFAQARRY
+1385 MDSVGALYFAQARRY

>member
-1 MHGGKEEMLRD
+1 M
-12 FSDEA
+12 
-17 KQKLL
+17 
-22 QYVKDV
+22 
-28 TSTTTWDTITD
+28 
-39 FFGDIGLTVQGW
+39 
-51 FGKLDIQ
+51 
-58 NYVNDVDA
+58 
-66 YHKKILD
+66 
-73 KNDTTTQQIETIFTD
+73 
-88 VQAVDTKYISV
+88 
-99 VSQQISCGNNIIK
+99 
-112 LINDLADTINPNG
+112 
-125 GNMDMSRMKG
+125 
-135 VLEADVEDIRN
+135 
-146 SKATVEKTIEEKM
+146 
-159 LGTDAEGCMNSED
+159 
-172 PVNLSTGNFIYEHED
+172 
-187 LKIGGEIPLSFH
+187 
-199 RYYNSKDSR
+199 
-208 RGVLGNCFLHNYQ
+208 
-221 ISLEKEKNGTVGVRL
+221 
-236 ADGQINYYDKNEQGE
+236 
-251 YVGRNTALEF
+251 
-261 LKETEEG
+261 
-268 YILIHPGQ
+268 
-276 ERISFDREGKMLRKE
+276 
-291 DRNGR
+291 
-296 GISFSYLEDGK
+296 
-307 LEKAEAD
+307 
-314 NGSSLTYNYNKEE
+314 
-327 QLEKVTDHT
+327 
-336 GRTVLL
+336 
-342 QYQGK
+342 
-347 ELKKVITA
+347 
-355 SGAEYAYRYGE
+355 
-366 NGRITEVENAR
+366 
-377 QVTSVKNLYDRR
+377 
-389 FRIIHQEFPDGG
+389 
-401 TMTFAYDDKNRRVT
+401 
-415 LTERNGSKIIH
+415 
-426 VHDDR
+426 
-431 YRNIETI
+431 
-438 YEDGTKEKYLYNDKN
+438 
-453 QCISKTD
+453 
-460 RLGRT
+460 
-465 TRMAYDNRGNLT
+465 
-477 QTVDAMKRRVNYT
+477 
-490 YDADCHLLS
+490 
-499 VSINGKERLKNHYDA
+499 
-514 KGNLTGT
+514 
-521 ENLYGNRVA
+521 
-530 VKNDEAGRPQAVT
+530 
-543 YADGSFLEISYD
+543 
-555 ERGNIVKLK
+555 
-564 DVSGSV
+564 
-570 TTYGYDALNRVTETV
+570 
-585 DVNSN
+585 
-590 VTRYAYDAANRI
+590 
-602 TAVTDALGNQR
+602 
-613 AYTYNPGGKIM
+613 
-624 AIRDFDGNEAGFTYN
+624 
-639 PLGKVETYTDK
+639 
-650 EGQTVHFTYDKMW
+650 
-663 NISSVTAPDQGRQE
+663 
-677 YIYDSNNR
+677 
-685 LVKQTLPMG
+685 
-694 GVVTY
+694 
-699 AYDAAGNRTEM
+699 
-710 TDPAGNTTRYCYDDV
+710 
-725 NRLTE
+725 
-730 VLEADGA
+730 
-737 RTAYEYDRE
+737 
-746 GNLIKET
+746 
-753 NAAGQVT
+753 
-760 SYTYD
+760 
-765 DLGRRTSV
+765 
-773 TNPAGATTSVFYNEL
+773 FYNEL

-841 ENYRYNYDSLD
+841 ESYRYNYDSLD
-852 RMISVQNPAGG
+852 RMIFVQNPAGG

-875 IKAENESGNQTC
+875 IKAENENGNQTC

-984 VEEIRYADGRTVS
+984 VEEICYADGRTVS

-1091 RLTGKQFPGENR
+1091 RLTGKQFPGGNR

-1143 ERLGLPEDSG
+1143 ERPGLPEDSG

-1191 YQAAGELVTTYHY
+1191 YQTAGELVTTYHY
-1204 NTKNQLTQET
+1204 NTKNQLTQEI

-1272 GHRVGQTIASENADV
+1272 GHRVGQTIASGNADV

-1339 GSPMRLADEDGRSE
+1339 GSPMRLADEGGRSE

>member
-1 MHGGKEEMLRD
+1 
-12 FSDEA
+12 
-17 KQKLL
+17 
-22 QYVKDV
+22 
-28 TSTTTWDTITD
+28 
-39 FFGDIGLTVQGW
+39 
-51 FGKLDIQ
+51 
-58 NYVNDVDA
+58 
-66 YHKKILD
+66 
-73 KNDTTTQQIETIFTD
+73 
-88 VQAVDTKYISV
+88 
-99 VSQQISCGNNIIK
+99 
-112 LINDLADTINPNG
+112 
-125 GNMDMSRMKG
+125 
-135 VLEADVEDIRN
+135 
-146 SKATVEKTIEEKM
+146 
-159 LGTDAEGCMNSED
+159 
-172 PVNLSTGNFIYEHED
+172 
-187 LKIGGEIPLSFH
+187 
-199 RYYNSKDSR
+199 
-208 RGVLGNCFLHNYQ
+208 
-221 ISLEKEKNGTVGVRL
+221 
-236 ADGQINYYDKNEQGE
+236 
-251 YVGRNTALEF
+251 
-261 LKETEEG
+261 
-268 YILIHPGQ
+268 
-276 ERISFDREGKMLRKE
+276 
-291 DRNGR
+291 
-296 GISFSYLEDGK
+296 
-307 LEKAEAD
+307 
-314 NGSSLTYNYNKEE
+314 
-327 QLEKVTDHT
+327 
-336 GRTVLL
+336 
-342 QYQGK
+342 
-347 ELKKVITA
+347 
-355 SGAEYAYRYGE
+355 
-366 NGRITEVENAR
+366 
-377 QVTSVKNLYDRR
+377 
-389 FRIIHQEFPDGG
+389 
-401 TMTFAYDDKNRRVT
+401 
-415 LTERNGSKIIH
+415 
-426 VHDDR
+426 
-431 YRNIETI
+431 
-438 YEDGTKEKYLYNDKN
+438 
-453 QCISKTD
+453 
-460 RLGRT
+460 
-465 TRMAYDNRGNLT
+465 
-477 QTVDAMKRRVNYT
+477 
-490 YDADCHLLS
+490 
-499 VSINGKERLKNHYDA
+499 
-514 KGNLTGT
+514 
-521 ENLYGNRVA
+521 
-530 VKNDEAGRPQAVT
+530 
-543 YADGSFLEISYD
+543 
-555 ERGNIVKLK
+555 
-564 DVSGSV
+564 
-570 TTYGYDALNRVTETV
+570 
-585 DVNSN
+585 
-590 VTRYAYDAANRI
+590 
-602 TAVTDALGNQR
+602 
-613 AYTYNPGGKIM
+613 
-624 AIRDFDGNEAGFTYN
+624 
-639 PLGKVETYTDK
+639 
-650 EGQTVHFTYDKMW
+650 
-663 NISSVTAPDQGRQE
+663 
-677 YIYDSNNR
+677 
-685 LVKQTLPMG
+685 
-694 GVVTY
+694 
-699 AYDAAGNRTEM
+699 
-710 TDPAGNTTRYCYDDV
+710 
-725 NRLTE
+725 
-730 VLEADGA
+730 
-737 RTAYEYDRE
+737 
-746 GNLIKET
+746 
-753 NAAGQVT
+753 
-760 SYTYD
+760 
-765 DLGRRTSV
+765 
-773 TNPAGATTSVFYNEL
+773 
-788 GKAERI
+788 
-794 CYPNGSSTVYE
+794 
-805 YEKGGRL
+805 
-812 KSVRYPDGAGEHYGY
+812 
-827 DAKGNLTERTTTAG
+827 
-841 ENYRYNYDSLD
+841 
-852 RMISVQNPAGG
+852 MISVQNPAGG

-875 IKAENESGNQTC
+875 IKAENESGNQTY

-984 VEEIRYADGRTVS
+984 VEEICYADGRTVS

-1014 TTKIAMDEAGHIAS
+1014 TTKIAMDEAGRIAS

-1052 PDGRRAA
+1052 PDGRRTA

-1091 RLTGKQFPGENR
+1091 RLTGKQFPGGNR

-1143 ERLGLPEDSG
+1143 ERPGLPEDSG

-1214 NASGTRN
+1214 NAGGTRN

-1272 GHRVGQTIASENADV
+1272 GHRVGQTIASGNADV

-1313 QTYFWDGNVAGMEE
+1313 QTYFWDGNVTGMEE

-1385 MDSVGVLYFAQARRY
+1385 MDSVGALYFAQARRY

-1433 LDLVDLNGMD
+1433 LDLVDLNGME
-1443 PNAGVIKALM
+1443 PTAGVIKALM

-1582 STYFIAGS
+1582 STYFRYDA
-1590 NIASGLSKIVSGDV
+1590 NIASELSKIVSGDV

-1610 VAFGPTWTRPFS
+1610 VGFGPTWTRPFS

-1641 SVENRWFFE
+1641 SLKNGWLNE

>member
-1 MHGGKEEMLRD
+1 M
-12 FSDEA
+12 
-17 KQKLL
+17 
-22 QYVKDV
+22 
-28 TSTTTWDTITD
+28 
-39 FFGDIGLTVQGW
+39 
-51 FGKLDIQ
+51 
-58 NYVNDVDA
+58 
-66 YHKKILD
+66 
-73 KNDTTTQQIETIFTD
+73 
-88 VQAVDTKYISV
+88 
-99 VSQQISCGNNIIK
+99 
-112 LINDLADTINPNG
+112 
-125 GNMDMSRMKG
+125 
-135 VLEADVEDIRN
+135 
-146 SKATVEKTIEEKM
+146 
-159 LGTDAEGCMNSED
+159 
-172 PVNLSTGNFIYEHED
+172 
-187 LKIGGEIPLSFH
+187 
-199 RYYNSKDSR
+199 
-208 RGVLGNCFLHNYQ
+208 
-221 ISLEKEKNGTVGVRL
+221 
-236 ADGQINYYDKNEQGE
+236 
-251 YVGRNTALEF
+251 
-261 LKETEEG
+261 
-268 YILIHPGQ
+268 
-276 ERISFDREGKMLRKE
+276 
-291 DRNGR
+291 
-296 GISFSYLEDGK
+296 
-307 LEKAEAD
+307 
-314 NGSSLTYNYNKEE
+314 
-327 QLEKVTDHT
+327 
-336 GRTVLL
+336 
-342 QYQGK
+342 
-347 ELKKVITA
+347 
-355 SGAEYAYRYGE
+355 
-366 NGRITEVENAR
+366 
-377 QVTSVKNLYDRR
+377 
-389 FRIIHQEFPDGG
+389 
-401 TMTFAYDDKNRRVT
+401 
-415 LTERNGSKIIH
+415 
-426 VHDDR
+426 
-431 YRNIETI
+431 
-438 YEDGTKEKYLYNDKN
+438 
-453 QCISKTD
+453 
-460 RLGRT
+460 
-465 TRMAYDNRGNLT
+465 
-477 QTVDAMKRRVNYT
+477 
-490 YDADCHLLS
+490 
-499 VSINGKERLKNHYDA
+499 
-514 KGNLTGT
+514 
-521 ENLYGNRVA
+521 
-530 VKNDEAGRPQAVT
+530 
-543 YADGSFLEISYD
+543 
-555 ERGNIVKLK
+555 
-564 DVSGSV
+564 
-570 TTYGYDALNRVTETV
+570 
-585 DVNSN
+585 
-590 VTRYAYDAANRI
+590 
-602 TAVTDALGNQR
+602 
-613 AYTYNPGGKIM
+613 
-624 AIRDFDGNEAGFTYN
+624 
-639 PLGKVETYTDK
+639 
-650 EGQTVHFTYDKMW
+650 
-663 NISSVTAPDQGRQE
+663 
-677 YIYDSNNR
+677 
-685 LVKQTLPMG
+685 
-694 GVVTY
+694 
-699 AYDAAGNRTEM
+699 
-710 TDPAGNTTRYCYDDV
+710 
-725 NRLTE
+725 
-730 VLEADGA
+730 
-737 RTAYEYDRE
+737 
-746 GNLIKET
+746 
-753 NAAGQVT
+753 
-760 SYTYD
+760 
-765 DLGRRTSV
+765 
-773 TNPAGATTSVFYNEL
+773 
-788 GKAERI
+788 
-794 CYPNGSSTVYE
+794 
-805 YEKGGRL
+805 
-812 KSVRYPDGAGEHYGY
+812 
-827 DAKGNLTERTTTAG
+827 
-841 ENYRYNYDSLD
+841 
-852 RMISVQNPAGG
+852 
-863 ISYFTYDALGRV
+863 
-875 IKAENESGNQTC
+875 
-887 YEYTPNGNLAKV
+887 
-899 TDAMGN
+899 
-905 ETFYQYDAM
+905 
-914 GHLTQS
+914 
-920 SCTGAEGEEPQNTV
+920 
-934 YTWDKEGH
+934 
-942 VTAVTDPLGDVE
+942 
-954 CYTYDPAGRMKAKID
+954 
-969 KDGYETSFHYGKDGQ
+969 
-984 VEEIRYADGRTVS
+984 
-997 LTYNAI
+997 TYNAI

-1028 VTDPYGKTVGYEWGS
+1028 VTDPYGKNVGYEWGS

-1091 RLTGKQFPGENR
+1091 RLTGKQFPGGNR

-1143 ERLGLPEDSG
+1143 ERPGLPEDSG

-1191 YQAAGELVTTYHY
+1191 YQTAGELVTTYHY
-1204 NTKNQLTQET
+1204 NTKNQLTQEI

-1272 GHRVGQTIASENADV
+1272 GHRVGQTIASGNADV

-1313 QTYFWDGNVAGMEE
+1313 QTYFWDGNVIGMEE

-1339 GSPMRLADEDGRSE
+1339 GSPMRLADEGGRSE

-1385 MDSVGVLYFAQARRY
+1385 MDSVGALYFAQARRY

>member
-1 MHGGKEEMLRD
+1 
-12 FSDEA
+12 
-17 KQKLL
+17 
-22 QYVKDV
+22 
-28 TSTTTWDTITD
+28 
-39 FFGDIGLTVQGW
+39 
-51 FGKLDIQ
+51 
-58 NYVNDVDA
+58 
-66 YHKKILD
+66 
-73 KNDTTTQQIETIFTD
+73 
-88 VQAVDTKYISV
+88 
-99 VSQQISCGNNIIK
+99 
-112 LINDLADTINPNG
+112 
-125 GNMDMSRMKG
+125 
-135 VLEADVEDIRN
+135 
-146 SKATVEKTIEEKM
+146 
-159 LGTDAEGCMNSED
+159 
-172 PVNLSTGNFIYEHED
+172 
-187 LKIGGEIPLSFH
+187 
-199 RYYNSKDSR
+199 
-208 RGVLGNCFLHNYQ
+208 
-221 ISLEKEKNGTVGVRL
+221 
-236 ADGQINYYDKNEQGE
+236 
-251 YVGRNTALEF
+251 
-261 LKETEEG
+261 
-268 YILIHPGQ
+268 
-276 ERISFDREGKMLRKE
+276 
-291 DRNGR
+291 
-296 GISFSYLEDGK
+296 
-307 LEKAEAD
+307 
-314 NGSSLTYNYNKEE
+314 
-327 QLEKVTDHT
+327 
-336 GRTVLL
+336 
-342 QYQGK
+342 
-347 ELKKVITA
+347 
-355 SGAEYAYRYGE
+355 
-366 NGRITEVENAR
+366 
-377 QVTSVKNLYDRR
+377 
-389 FRIIHQEFPDGG
+389 
-401 TMTFAYDDKNRRVT
+401 
-415 LTERNGSKIIH
+415 
-426 VHDDR
+426 
-431 YRNIETI
+431 
-438 YEDGTKEKYLYNDKN
+438 
-453 QCISKTD
+453 
-460 RLGRT
+460 
-465 TRMAYDNRGNLT
+465 
-477 QTVDAMKRRVNYT
+477 
-490 YDADCHLLS
+490 
-499 VSINGKERLKNHYDA
+499 
-514 KGNLTGT
+514 
-521 ENLYGNRVA
+521 
-530 VKNDEAGRPQAVT
+530 
-543 YADGSFLEISYD
+543 
-555 ERGNIVKLK
+555 
-564 DVSGSV
+564 
-570 TTYGYDALNRVTETV
+570 
-585 DVNSN
+585 
-590 VTRYAYDAANRI
+590 
-602 TAVTDALGNQR
+602 
-613 AYTYNPGGKIM
+613 
-624 AIRDFDGNEAGFTYN
+624 
-639 PLGKVETYTDK
+639 
-650 EGQTVHFTYDKMW
+650 
-663 NISSVTAPDQGRQE
+663 
-677 YIYDSNNR
+677 
-685 LVKQTLPMG
+685 
-694 GVVTY
+694 
-699 AYDAAGNRTEM
+699 
-710 TDPAGNTTRYCYDDV
+710 
-725 NRLTE
+725 
-730 VLEADGA
+730 
-737 RTAYEYDRE
+737 
-746 GNLIKET
+746 
-753 NAAGQVT
+753 
-760 SYTYD
+760 
-765 DLGRRTSV
+765 
-773 TNPAGATTSVFYNEL
+773 
-788 GKAERI
+788 
-794 CYPNGSSTVYE
+794 
-805 YEKGGRL
+805 
-812 KSVRYPDGAGEHYGY
+812 
-827 DAKGNLTERTTTAG
+827 
-841 ENYRYNYDSLD
+841 
-852 RMISVQNPAGG
+852 MISVQNPAGG
-863 ISYFTYDALGRV
+863 ISHFTYDALGRV
-875 IKAENESGNQTC
+875 IKAENENGNQTC

-942 VTAVTDPLGDVE
+942 VIAVTDPLGDVE

-984 VEEIRYADGRTVS
+984 VEEICYADGRTVS

-1059 YEYNEA
+1059 YEYNED

-1091 RLTGKQFPGENR
+1091 RLTGKQFPGGNR

-1143 ERLGLPEDSG
+1143 ERPGLPEDSG

-1191 YQAAGELVTTYHY
+1191 YQTAGELVTTYHY

-1214 NASGTRN
+1214 NASGTKN

-1272 GHRVGQTIASENADV
+1272 GHRVGQTIASGNADV

-1339 GSPMRLADEDGRSE
+1339 GSPMRLADEGGRSE

-1385 MDSVGVLYFAQARRY
+1385 MDSVGALYFAQARRY

>member
-1 MHGGKEEMLRD
+1 
-12 FSDEA
+12 
-17 KQKLL
+17 
-22 QYVKDV
+22 
-28 TSTTTWDTITD
+28 
-39 FFGDIGLTVQGW
+39 
-51 FGKLDIQ
+51 
-58 NYVNDVDA
+58 
-66 YHKKILD
+66 
-73 KNDTTTQQIETIFTD
+73 
-88 VQAVDTKYISV
+88 
-99 VSQQISCGNNIIK
+99 
-112 LINDLADTINPNG
+112 
-125 GNMDMSRMKG
+125 
-135 VLEADVEDIRN
+135 
-146 SKATVEKTIEEKM
+146 
-159 LGTDAEGCMNSED
+159 
-172 PVNLSTGNFIYEHED
+172 
-187 LKIGGEIPLSFH
+187 
-199 RYYNSKDSR
+199 
-208 RGVLGNCFLHNYQ
+208 
-221 ISLEKEKNGTVGVRL
+221 
-236 ADGQINYYDKNEQGE
+236 
-251 YVGRNTALEF
+251 
-261 LKETEEG
+261 
-268 YILIHPGQ
+268 
-276 ERISFDREGKMLRKE
+276 
-291 DRNGR
+291 
-296 GISFSYLEDGK
+296 
-307 LEKAEAD
+307 
-314 NGSSLTYNYNKEE
+314 
-327 QLEKVTDHT
+327 
-336 GRTVLL
+336 
-342 QYQGK
+342 
-347 ELKKVITA
+347 
-355 SGAEYAYRYGE
+355 
-366 NGRITEVENAR
+366 
-377 QVTSVKNLYDRR
+377 
-389 FRIIHQEFPDGG
+389 
-401 TMTFAYDDKNRRVT
+401 
-415 LTERNGSKIIH
+415 
-426 VHDDR
+426 
-431 YRNIETI
+431 
-438 YEDGTKEKYLYNDKN
+438 
-453 QCISKTD
+453 
-460 RLGRT
+460 
-465 TRMAYDNRGNLT
+465 
-477 QTVDAMKRRVNYT
+477 
-490 YDADCHLLS
+490 
-499 VSINGKERLKNHYDA
+499 
-514 KGNLTGT
+514 
-521 ENLYGNRVA
+521 
-530 VKNDEAGRPQAVT
+530 
-543 YADGSFLEISYD
+543 
-555 ERGNIVKLK
+555 
-564 DVSGSV
+564 
-570 TTYGYDALNRVTETV
+570 
-585 DVNSN
+585 
-590 VTRYAYDAANRI
+590 
-602 TAVTDALGNQR
+602 
-613 AYTYNPGGKIM
+613 
-624 AIRDFDGNEAGFTYN
+624 
-639 PLGKVETYTDK
+639 
-650 EGQTVHFTYDKMW
+650 MW

-677 YIYDSNNR
+677 YIYDNNNR

-699 AYDAAGNRTEM
+699 DYDAVGNQIEM
-710 TDPAGNTTRYCYDDV
+710 TDPAGNTTRYCYDAV

-737 RTAYEYDRE
+737 KTAYEYDRE

-841 ENYRYNYDSLD
+841 ESYRYNYDSLD

-863 ISYFTYDALGRV
+863 ISHFTYDALGRV
-875 IKAENESGNQTC
+875 IRAENENGNQTC

-934 YTWDKEGH
+934 YTWNKEGH

-984 VEEIRYADGRTVS
+984 VEEICYADGRTVS

-1014 TTKIAMDEAGHIAS
+1014 TTKIAMDEAGRIAS

-1052 PDGRRAA
+1052 PDGRRTA

-1091 RLTGKQFPGENR
+1091 RLTGKQFPGGNR

-1143 ERLGLPEDSG
+1143 ERPGLPEDSG

-1191 YQAAGELVTTYHY
+1191 YQTAGKLVTTYHY
-1204 NTKNQLTQET
+1204 NTKNQLTQEI

-1272 GHRVGQTIASENADV
+1272 GHRVGQTIASGNADV

-1339 GSPMRLADEDGRSE
+1339 GSPMRLADEGGRSE

-1385 MDSVGVLYFAQARRY
+1385 MDSVGALYFAQARRY

>member
-1 MHGGKEEMLRD
+1 MLRD

-1143 ERLGLPEDSG
+1143 ERPGLPEDSG

>member
-1 MHGGKEEMLRD
+1 M
-12 FSDEA
+12 
-17 KQKLL
+17 
-22 QYVKDV
+22 
-28 TSTTTWDTITD
+28 
-39 FFGDIGLTVQGW
+39 
-51 FGKLDIQ
+51 
-58 NYVNDVDA
+58 
-66 YHKKILD
+66 
-73 KNDTTTQQIETIFTD
+73 
-88 VQAVDTKYISV
+88 
-99 VSQQISCGNNIIK
+99 
-112 LINDLADTINPNG
+112 
-125 GNMDMSRMKG
+125 
-135 VLEADVEDIRN
+135 
-146 SKATVEKTIEEKM
+146 
-159 LGTDAEGCMNSED
+159 
-172 PVNLSTGNFIYEHED
+172 
-187 LKIGGEIPLSFH
+187 
-199 RYYNSKDSR
+199 
-208 RGVLGNCFLHNYQ
+208 
-221 ISLEKEKNGTVGVRL
+221 
-236 ADGQINYYDKNEQGE
+236 
-251 YVGRNTALEF
+251 
-261 LKETEEG
+261 
-268 YILIHPGQ
+268 
-276 ERISFDREGKMLRKE
+276 
-291 DRNGR
+291 
-296 GISFSYLEDGK
+296 
-307 LEKAEAD
+307 
-314 NGSSLTYNYNKEE
+314 
-327 QLEKVTDHT
+327 
-336 GRTVLL
+336 
-342 QYQGK
+342 
-347 ELKKVITA
+347 
-355 SGAEYAYRYGE
+355 
-366 NGRITEVENAR
+366 
-377 QVTSVKNLYDRR
+377 
-389 FRIIHQEFPDGG
+389 
-401 TMTFAYDDKNRRVT
+401 
-415 LTERNGSKIIH
+415 
-426 VHDDR
+426 
-431 YRNIETI
+431 
-438 YEDGTKEKYLYNDKN
+438 
-453 QCISKTD
+453 
-460 RLGRT
+460 
-465 TRMAYDNRGNLT
+465 
-477 QTVDAMKRRVNYT
+477 
-490 YDADCHLLS
+490 
-499 VSINGKERLKNHYDA
+499 
-514 KGNLTGT
+514 
-521 ENLYGNRVA
+521 
-530 VKNDEAGRPQAVT
+530 
-543 YADGSFLEISYD
+543 
-555 ERGNIVKLK
+555 
-564 DVSGSV
+564 
-570 TTYGYDALNRVTETV
+570 TETV
-585 DVNSN
+585 DANSN

-710 TDPAGNTTRYCYDDV
+710 TDPAGNTTRYCYDAV

-737 RTAYEYDRE
+737 KTAYEYDRE

-841 ENYRYNYDSLD
+841 ESYRYNYDSLD

-863 ISYFTYDALGRV
+863 ISHFTYDALGRV
-875 IKAENESGNQTC
+875 IKAENENGNQTC

-905 ETFYQYDAM
+905 EAFYQYDAM

-934 YTWDKEGH
+934 YTWNKEGH

-984 VEEIRYADGRTVS
+984 VEEICYADGRTVS

-1014 TTKIAMDEAGHIAS
+1014 TTKIAMDEAGRIAS

-1052 PDGRRAA
+1052 PDGRRTA

-1091 RLTGKQFPGENR
+1091 RLTGKQFPGGNR

-1143 ERLGLPEDSG
+1143 ERPGLPEDSG

-1204 NTKNQLTQET
+1204 NTKNQLMQET
-1214 NASGTRN
+1214 NAGGTRN

-1272 GHRVGQTIASENADV
+1272 GHRVGQTIASGNADV

-1420 YTMNHYSYCWNRP
+1420 YTMNHYNYCWNRP
-1433 LDLVDLNGMD
+1433 LDLVDLNGME
-1443 PNAGVIKALM
+1443 PTAGVIKALM

-1582 STYFIAGS
+1582 STYFRYDA
-1590 NIASGLSKIVSGDV
+1590 NIASELSKIVSGDV

-1610 VAFGPTWTRPFS
+1610 VGFGPTWTRPFS

-1641 SVENRWFFE
+1641 SLKNGWLNE

>member
-112 LINDLADTINPNG
+112 LINDLADAINPNG

-159 LGTDAEGCMNSED
+159 LGTEAEGCMNSED

-291 DRNGR
+291 NMNGR

-377 QVTSVKNLYDRR
+377 QVTSVKNIYDRR

-477 QTVDAMKRRVNYT
+477 QTVDAMKHRVNYT

-521 ENLYGNRVA
+521 ENLYGNRVV

-585 DVNSN
+585 DANSN

-602 TAVTDALGNQR
+602 TTVTDALGNQR

-663 NISSVTAPDQGRQE
+663 NISSVIAPDQGRQE

-699 AYDAAGNRTEM
+699 DYDAVGNQIEM
-710 TDPAGNTTRYCYDDV
+710 TDPAGNTTRYCYDAV

-737 RTAYEYDRE
+737 KTAYEYDRE

-812 KSVRYPDGAGEHYGY
+812 KSVRYPDGAGEDYGY

-841 ENYRYNYDSLD
+841 ESYRYNYDSLD

-863 ISYFTYDALGRV
+863 ISHFTYDALGRV
-875 IKAENESGNQTC
+875 IKAENENGNQTC

-934 YTWDKEGH
+934 YTWNKEGH

-984 VEEIRYADGRTVS
+984 VEEICYADGRTVS

-1014 TTKIAMDEAGHIAS
+1014 TTKIAMDEAGRIAS

-1052 PDGRRAA
+1052 PDGRRTA

-1091 RLTGKQFPGENR
+1091 RLTGKQFPGGNR

-1143 ERLGLPEDSG
+1143 ERPGLPEDSG

-1420 YTMNHYSYCWNRP
+1420 YTMNHYNYCWNRP
-1433 LDLVDLNGMD
+1433 LDLVDLNGME
-1443 PNAGVIKALM
+1443 PTAGVIKALM

-1582 STYFIAGS
+1582 STYFRYDA
-1590 NIASGLSKIVSGDV
+1590 NIASELSKIVSGDV

-1610 VAFGPTWTRPFS
+1610 VGFGPTWTRPFS

-1641 SVENRWFFE
+1641 SLKNGWLNE

>member
-1 MHGGKEEMLRD
+1 
-12 FSDEA
+12 
-17 KQKLL
+17 
-22 QYVKDV
+22 
-28 TSTTTWDTITD
+28 
-39 FFGDIGLTVQGW
+39 
-51 FGKLDIQ
+51 
-58 NYVNDVDA
+58 
-66 YHKKILD
+66 
-73 KNDTTTQQIETIFTD
+73 
-88 VQAVDTKYISV
+88 
-99 VSQQISCGNNIIK
+99 
-112 LINDLADTINPNG
+112 
-125 GNMDMSRMKG
+125 
-135 VLEADVEDIRN
+135 
-146 SKATVEKTIEEKM
+146 
-159 LGTDAEGCMNSED
+159 
-172 PVNLSTGNFIYEHED
+172 
-187 LKIGGEIPLSFH
+187 
-199 RYYNSKDSR
+199 
-208 RGVLGNCFLHNYQ
+208 
-221 ISLEKEKNGTVGVRL
+221 
-236 ADGQINYYDKNEQGE
+236 
-251 YVGRNTALEF
+251 
-261 LKETEEG
+261 
-268 YILIHPGQ
+268 
-276 ERISFDREGKMLRKE
+276 
-291 DRNGR
+291 
-296 GISFSYLEDGK
+296 
-307 LEKAEAD
+307 
-314 NGSSLTYNYNKEE
+314 
-327 QLEKVTDHT
+327 
-336 GRTVLL
+336 
-342 QYQGK
+342 
-347 ELKKVITA
+347 
-355 SGAEYAYRYGE
+355 
-366 NGRITEVENAR
+366 
-377 QVTSVKNLYDRR
+377 
-389 FRIIHQEFPDGG
+389 
-401 TMTFAYDDKNRRVT
+401 
-415 LTERNGSKIIH
+415 
-426 VHDDR
+426 
-431 YRNIETI
+431 
-438 YEDGTKEKYLYNDKN
+438 
-453 QCISKTD
+453 
-460 RLGRT
+460 
-465 TRMAYDNRGNLT
+465 
-477 QTVDAMKRRVNYT
+477 
-490 YDADCHLLS
+490 
-499 VSINGKERLKNHYDA
+499 
-514 KGNLTGT
+514 
-521 ENLYGNRVA
+521 
-530 VKNDEAGRPQAVT
+530 
-543 YADGSFLEISYD
+543 
-555 ERGNIVKLK
+555 
-564 DVSGSV
+564 
-570 TTYGYDALNRVTETV
+570 
-585 DVNSN
+585 
-590 VTRYAYDAANRI
+590 
-602 TAVTDALGNQR
+602 
-613 AYTYNPGGKIM
+613 
-624 AIRDFDGNEAGFTYN
+624 
-639 PLGKVETYTDK
+639 
-650 EGQTVHFTYDKMW
+650 
-663 NISSVTAPDQGRQE
+663 
-677 YIYDSNNR
+677 
-685 LVKQTLPMG
+685 MG

-841 ENYRYNYDSLD
+841 ESYRYNYDSLD
-852 RMISVQNPAGG
+852 RMIFVQNPAGG

-875 IKAENESGNQTC
+875 IKAENENGNQTC

-984 VEEIRYADGRTVS
+984 VEEICYADGRTVS

-1091 RLTGKQFPGENR
+1091 RLTGKQFPGGNR

-1143 ERLGLPEDSG
+1143 ERPGLPEDSG

-1191 YQAAGELVTTYHY
+1191 YQTAGELVTTYHY
-1204 NTKNQLTQET
+1204 NTKNQLTQEI

-1272 GHRVGQTIASENADV
+1272 GHRVGQTIASGNADV

-1339 GSPMRLADEDGRSE
+1339 GSPMRLADEGGRSE

-1385 MDSVGVLYFAQARRY
+1385 MDSVGALYFAQARRY

>member
-1 MHGGKEEMLRD
+1 M
-12 FSDEA
+12 
-17 KQKLL
+17 
-22 QYVKDV
+22 
-28 TSTTTWDTITD
+28 
-39 FFGDIGLTVQGW
+39 
-51 FGKLDIQ
+51 
-58 NYVNDVDA
+58 
-66 YHKKILD
+66 
-73 KNDTTTQQIETIFTD
+73 
-88 VQAVDTKYISV
+88 
-99 VSQQISCGNNIIK
+99 
-112 LINDLADTINPNG
+112 
-125 GNMDMSRMKG
+125 
-135 VLEADVEDIRN
+135 
-146 SKATVEKTIEEKM
+146 
-159 LGTDAEGCMNSED
+159 
-172 PVNLSTGNFIYEHED
+172 
-187 LKIGGEIPLSFH
+187 
-199 RYYNSKDSR
+199 
-208 RGVLGNCFLHNYQ
+208 
-221 ISLEKEKNGTVGVRL
+221 
-236 ADGQINYYDKNEQGE
+236 
-251 YVGRNTALEF
+251 
-261 LKETEEG
+261 
-268 YILIHPGQ
+268 
-276 ERISFDREGKMLRKE
+276 
-291 DRNGR
+291 
-296 GISFSYLEDGK
+296 
-307 LEKAEAD
+307 
-314 NGSSLTYNYNKEE
+314 
-327 QLEKVTDHT
+327 
-336 GRTVLL
+336 
-342 QYQGK
+342 
-347 ELKKVITA
+347 
-355 SGAEYAYRYGE
+355 
-366 NGRITEVENAR
+366 
-377 QVTSVKNLYDRR
+377 
-389 FRIIHQEFPDGG
+389 
-401 TMTFAYDDKNRRVT
+401 
-415 LTERNGSKIIH
+415 
-426 VHDDR
+426 
-431 YRNIETI
+431 
-438 YEDGTKEKYLYNDKN
+438 
-453 QCISKTD
+453 
-460 RLGRT
+460 
-465 TRMAYDNRGNLT
+465 
-477 QTVDAMKRRVNYT
+477 
-490 YDADCHLLS
+490 
-499 VSINGKERLKNHYDA
+499 
-514 KGNLTGT
+514 
-521 ENLYGNRVA
+521 
-530 VKNDEAGRPQAVT
+530 
-543 YADGSFLEISYD
+543 
-555 ERGNIVKLK
+555 
-564 DVSGSV
+564 
-570 TTYGYDALNRVTETV
+570 
-585 DVNSN
+585 
-590 VTRYAYDAANRI
+590 
-602 TAVTDALGNQR
+602 
-613 AYTYNPGGKIM
+613 
-624 AIRDFDGNEAGFTYN
+624 
-639 PLGKVETYTDK
+639 
-650 EGQTVHFTYDKMW
+650 
-663 NISSVTAPDQGRQE
+663 
-677 YIYDSNNR
+677 
-685 LVKQTLPMG
+685 
-694 GVVTY
+694 
-699 AYDAAGNRTEM
+699 
-710 TDPAGNTTRYCYDDV
+710 
-725 NRLTE
+725 
-730 VLEADGA
+730 
-737 RTAYEYDRE
+737 
-746 GNLIKET
+746 
-753 NAAGQVT
+753 
-760 SYTYD
+760 
-765 DLGRRTSV
+765 
-773 TNPAGATTSVFYNEL
+773 
-788 GKAERI
+788 
-794 CYPNGSSTVYE
+794 
-805 YEKGGRL
+805 
-812 KSVRYPDGAGEHYGY
+812 
-827 DAKGNLTERTTTAG
+827 
-841 ENYRYNYDSLD
+841 
-852 RMISVQNPAGG
+852 
-863 ISYFTYDALGRV
+863 
-875 IKAENESGNQTC
+875 
-887 YEYTPNGNLAKV
+887 
-899 TDAMGN
+899 
-905 ETFYQYDAM
+905 
-914 GHLTQS
+914 
-920 SCTGAEGEEPQNTV
+920 
-934 YTWDKEGH
+934 
-942 VTAVTDPLGDVE
+942 
-954 CYTYDPAGRMKAKID
+954 
-969 KDGYETSFHYGKDGQ
+969 
-984 VEEIRYADGRTVS
+984 
-997 LTYNAI
+997 TYNAI

-1091 RLTGKQFPGENR
+1091 RLTGKQFPGGNR

-1143 ERLGLPEDSG
+1143 ERPGLPEDSG

-1191 YQAAGELVTTYHY
+1191 YQTAGELVTTYHY
-1204 NTKNQLTQET
+1204 NTKNQLTQEI

-1272 GHRVGQTIASENADV
+1272 GHRVGQTIASGNADV

-1339 GSPMRLADEDGRSE
+1339 GSPMRLADEGGRSE

-1385 MDSVGVLYFAQARRY
+1385 MDSVGALYFAQARRY

>member
-1 MHGGKEEMLRD
+1 M
-12 FSDEA
+12 
-17 KQKLL
+17 
-22 QYVKDV
+22 
-28 TSTTTWDTITD
+28 T
-39 FFGDIGLTVQGW
+39 
-51 FGKLDIQ
+51 
-58 NYVNDVDA
+58 
-66 YHKKILD
+66 
-73 KNDTTTQQIETIFTD
+73 
-88 VQAVDTKYISV
+88 
-99 VSQQISCGNNIIK
+99 
-112 LINDLADTINPNG
+112 
-125 GNMDMSRMKG
+125 
-135 VLEADVEDIRN
+135 
-146 SKATVEKTIEEKM
+146 
-159 LGTDAEGCMNSED
+159 
-172 PVNLSTGNFIYEHED
+172 
-187 LKIGGEIPLSFH
+187 EI
-199 RYYNSKDSR
+199 
-208 RGVLGNCFLHNYQ
+208 
-221 ISLEKEKNGTVGVRL
+221 
-236 ADGQINYYDKNEQGE
+236 
-251 YVGRNTALEF
+251 
-261 LKETEEG
+261 
-268 YILIHPGQ
+268 
-276 ERISFDREGKMLRKE
+276 
-291 DRNGR
+291 
-296 GISFSYLEDGK
+296 
-307 LEKAEAD
+307 
-314 NGSSLTYNYNKEE
+314 
-327 QLEKVTDHT
+327 
-336 GRTVLL
+336 
-342 QYQGK
+342 
-347 ELKKVITA
+347 
-355 SGAEYAYRYGE
+355 
-366 NGRITEVENAR
+366 
-377 QVTSVKNLYDRR
+377 
-389 FRIIHQEFPDGG
+389 
-401 TMTFAYDDKNRRVT
+401 
-415 LTERNGSKIIH
+415 
-426 VHDDR
+426 
-431 YRNIETI
+431 
-438 YEDGTKEKYLYNDKN
+438 
-453 QCISKTD
+453 
-460 RLGRT
+460 
-465 TRMAYDNRGNLT
+465 
-477 QTVDAMKRRVNYT
+477 
-490 YDADCHLLS
+490 
-499 VSINGKERLKNHYDA
+499 
-514 KGNLTGT
+514 
-521 ENLYGNRVA
+521 
-530 VKNDEAGRPQAVT
+530 
-543 YADGSFLEISYD
+543 
-555 ERGNIVKLK
+555 
-564 DVSGSV
+564 
-570 TTYGYDALNRVTETV
+570 V

-663 NISSVTAPDQGRQE
+663 NISSVIAPDQGRQE

-984 VEEIRYADGRTVS
+984 VEEICYADGRTVS

-1091 RLTGKQFPGENR
+1091 RLTGKQFPGGNR

-1143 ERLGLPEDSG
+1143 ERPGLPEDSG

-1191 YQAAGELVTTYHY
+1191 YQTAGELVTTYHY
-1204 NTKNQLTQET
+1204 NTKNQLTQEI

-1272 GHRVGQTIASENADV
+1272 GHRVGQTIASGNADV

-1339 GSPMRLADEDGRSE
+1339 GSPMRLADEGGRSE

-1385 MDSVGVLYFAQARRY
+1385 MDSVGALYFAQARRY

>member
-1 MHGGKEEMLRD
+1 M
-12 FSDEA
+12 
-17 KQKLL
+17 
-22 QYVKDV
+22 
-28 TSTTTWDTITD
+28 
-39 FFGDIGLTVQGW
+39 
-51 FGKLDIQ
+51 
-58 NYVNDVDA
+58 
-66 YHKKILD
+66 
-73 KNDTTTQQIETIFTD
+73 
-88 VQAVDTKYISV
+88 
-99 VSQQISCGNNIIK
+99 
-112 LINDLADTINPNG
+112 
-125 GNMDMSRMKG
+125 
-135 VLEADVEDIRN
+135 
-146 SKATVEKTIEEKM
+146 
-159 LGTDAEGCMNSED
+159 
-172 PVNLSTGNFIYEHED
+172 
-187 LKIGGEIPLSFH
+187 
-199 RYYNSKDSR
+199 
-208 RGVLGNCFLHNYQ
+208 
-221 ISLEKEKNGTVGVRL
+221 
-236 ADGQINYYDKNEQGE
+236 
-251 YVGRNTALEF
+251 
-261 LKETEEG
+261 
-268 YILIHPGQ
+268 
-276 ERISFDREGKMLRKE
+276 
-291 DRNGR
+291 
-296 GISFSYLEDGK
+296 
-307 LEKAEAD
+307 
-314 NGSSLTYNYNKEE
+314 
-327 QLEKVTDHT
+327 
-336 GRTVLL
+336 
-342 QYQGK
+342 
-347 ELKKVITA
+347 
-355 SGAEYAYRYGE
+355 
-366 NGRITEVENAR
+366 
-377 QVTSVKNLYDRR
+377 
-389 FRIIHQEFPDGG
+389 
-401 TMTFAYDDKNRRVT
+401 
-415 LTERNGSKIIH
+415 
-426 VHDDR
+426 
-431 YRNIETI
+431 
-438 YEDGTKEKYLYNDKN
+438 
-453 QCISKTD
+453 
-460 RLGRT
+460 
-465 TRMAYDNRGNLT
+465 
-477 QTVDAMKRRVNYT
+477 
-490 YDADCHLLS
+490 
-499 VSINGKERLKNHYDA
+499 
-514 KGNLTGT
+514 
-521 ENLYGNRVA
+521 
-530 VKNDEAGRPQAVT
+530 
-543 YADGSFLEISYD
+543 
-555 ERGNIVKLK
+555 
-564 DVSGSV
+564 
-570 TTYGYDALNRVTETV
+570 
-585 DVNSN
+585 
-590 VTRYAYDAANRI
+590 
-602 TAVTDALGNQR
+602 
-613 AYTYNPGGKIM
+613 
-624 AIRDFDGNEAGFTYN
+624 
-639 PLGKVETYTDK
+639 
-650 EGQTVHFTYDKMW
+650 
-663 NISSVTAPDQGRQE
+663 
-677 YIYDSNNR
+677 
-685 LVKQTLPMG
+685 
-694 GVVTY
+694 
-699 AYDAAGNRTEM
+699 
-710 TDPAGNTTRYCYDDV
+710 
-725 NRLTE
+725 
-730 VLEADGA
+730 
-737 RTAYEYDRE
+737 
-746 GNLIKET
+746 
-753 NAAGQVT
+753 
-760 SYTYD
+760 
-765 DLGRRTSV
+765 
-773 TNPAGATTSVFYNEL
+773 
-788 GKAERI
+788 
-794 CYPNGSSTVYE
+794 
-805 YEKGGRL
+805 
-812 KSVRYPDGAGEHYGY
+812 
-827 DAKGNLTERTTTAG
+827 
-841 ENYRYNYDSLD
+841 
-852 RMISVQNPAGG
+852 
-863 ISYFTYDALGRV
+863 
-875 IKAENESGNQTC
+875 
-887 YEYTPNGNLAKV
+887 
-899 TDAMGN
+899 
-905 ETFYQYDAM
+905 
-914 GHLTQS
+914 
-920 SCTGAEGEEPQNTV
+920 
-934 YTWDKEGH
+934 
-942 VTAVTDPLGDVE
+942 TDPLGDVE

-1028 VTDPYGKTVGYEWGS
+1028 VTDPYGKNVGYEWGS

-1091 RLTGKQFPGENR
+1091 RLTGKQFPGGNR

-1143 ERLGLPEDSG
+1143 ERPGLPEDSG

-1191 YQAAGELVTTYHY
+1191 YQTAGKLVTTYHY
-1204 NTKNQLTQET
+1204 NTKNQLTQEI

-1272 GHRVGQTIASENADV
+1272 GHRVGQTIASGNADV

-1339 GSPMRLADEDGRSE
+1339 GSPMRLADEGGRSE

-1385 MDSVGVLYFAQARRY
+1385 MDSVGALYFAQARRY

>member
-1 MHGGKEEMLRD
+1 
-12 FSDEA
+12 
-17 KQKLL
+17 
-22 QYVKDV
+22 
-28 TSTTTWDTITD
+28 
-39 FFGDIGLTVQGW
+39 
-51 FGKLDIQ
+51 
-58 NYVNDVDA
+58 
-66 YHKKILD
+66 
-73 KNDTTTQQIETIFTD
+73 
-88 VQAVDTKYISV
+88 
-99 VSQQISCGNNIIK
+99 
-112 LINDLADTINPNG
+112 
-125 GNMDMSRMKG
+125 
-135 VLEADVEDIRN
+135 
-146 SKATVEKTIEEKM
+146 
-159 LGTDAEGCMNSED
+159 
-172 PVNLSTGNFIYEHED
+172 
-187 LKIGGEIPLSFH
+187 
-199 RYYNSKDSR
+199 
-208 RGVLGNCFLHNYQ
+208 
-221 ISLEKEKNGTVGVRL
+221 
-236 ADGQINYYDKNEQGE
+236 
-251 YVGRNTALEF
+251 
-261 LKETEEG
+261 
-268 YILIHPGQ
+268 
-276 ERISFDREGKMLRKE
+276 
-291 DRNGR
+291 
-296 GISFSYLEDGK
+296 
-307 LEKAEAD
+307 
-314 NGSSLTYNYNKEE
+314 
-327 QLEKVTDHT
+327 
-336 GRTVLL
+336 
-342 QYQGK
+342 
-347 ELKKVITA
+347 
-355 SGAEYAYRYGE
+355 
-366 NGRITEVENAR
+366 
-377 QVTSVKNLYDRR
+377 
-389 FRIIHQEFPDGG
+389 
-401 TMTFAYDDKNRRVT
+401 
-415 LTERNGSKIIH
+415 
-426 VHDDR
+426 
-431 YRNIETI
+431 
-438 YEDGTKEKYLYNDKN
+438 
-453 QCISKTD
+453 
-460 RLGRT
+460 
-465 TRMAYDNRGNLT
+465 
-477 QTVDAMKRRVNYT
+477 
-490 YDADCHLLS
+490 
-499 VSINGKERLKNHYDA
+499 
-514 KGNLTGT
+514 
-521 ENLYGNRVA
+521 
-530 VKNDEAGRPQAVT
+530 
-543 YADGSFLEISYD
+543 
-555 ERGNIVKLK
+555 
-564 DVSGSV
+564 
-570 TTYGYDALNRVTETV
+570 
-585 DVNSN
+585 
-590 VTRYAYDAANRI
+590 
-602 TAVTDALGNQR
+602 
-613 AYTYNPGGKIM
+613 
-624 AIRDFDGNEAGFTYN
+624 
-639 PLGKVETYTDK
+639 
-650 EGQTVHFTYDKMW
+650 
-663 NISSVTAPDQGRQE
+663 
-677 YIYDSNNR
+677 
-685 LVKQTLPMG
+685 
-694 GVVTY
+694 
-699 AYDAAGNRTEM
+699 
-710 TDPAGNTTRYCYDDV
+710 
-725 NRLTE
+725 
-730 VLEADGA
+730 
-737 RTAYEYDRE
+737 
-746 GNLIKET
+746 
-753 NAAGQVT
+753 
-760 SYTYD
+760 
-765 DLGRRTSV
+765 
-773 TNPAGATTSVFYNEL
+773 
-788 GKAERI
+788 
-794 CYPNGSSTVYE
+794 
-805 YEKGGRL
+805 
-812 KSVRYPDGAGEHYGY
+812 
-827 DAKGNLTERTTTAG
+827 
-841 ENYRYNYDSLD
+841 
-852 RMISVQNPAGG
+852 
-863 ISYFTYDALGRV
+863 
-875 IKAENESGNQTC
+875 
-887 YEYTPNGNLAKV
+887 
-899 TDAMGN
+899 
-905 ETFYQYDAM
+905 M

-934 YTWDKEGH
+934 YTWNKEGH

-984 VEEIRYADGRTVS
+984 VEEICYADGRTVS

-1014 TTKIAMDEAGHIAS
+1014 TTKIAMDEAGRIAS

-1052 PDGRRAA
+1052 PDGRRTA

-1091 RLTGKQFPGENR
+1091 RLTGKQFPGGNR

-1143 ERLGLPEDSG
+1143 ERPGLPEDSG

-1204 NTKNQLTQET
+1204 NTKNQLMQET
-1214 NASGTRN
+1214 NAGGTRN

-1235 GEEVLKA
+1235 GKEVLKA

-1272 GHRVGQTIASENADV
+1272 GHRVGQTIASGNADV

-1313 QTYFWDGNVAGMEE
+1313 QTYFWDGNVTGMEE

-1339 GSPMRLADEDGRSE
+1339 GSPMRLTDEDGRSE

-1385 MDSVGVLYFAQARRY
+1385 MDSVGALYFAQARRY
-1400 DAGVGRF
+1400 EAGVGRF

-1420 YTMNHYSYCWNRP
+1420 YTMNHYNYCWNRP
-1433 LDLVDLNGMD
+1433 LDLVDLNGME
-1443 PNAGVIKALM
+1443 PTAGVIKALM

-1582 STYFIAGS
+1582 STYFRYDA
-1590 NIASGLSKIVSGDV
+1590 NIASELSKIVSGDV

-1610 VAFGPTWTRPFS
+1610 VGFGPTWTRPFS

-1641 SVENRWFFE
+1641 SLKNGWLNE

>member
-1 MHGGKEEMLRD
+1 MLRD

-401 TMTFAYDDKNRRVT
+401 TMTFAYDDKNRRVI

-521 ENLYGNRVA
+521 ENLYGNKVFI
-530 VKNDEAGRPQAVT
+530 KNNEAGRPQAVT
-543 YADGSFLEISYD
+543 YTDGSFLEISYD

-585 DVNSN
+585 DANSN

-602 TAVTDALGNQR
+602 TTVTDALGNQR

-677 YIYDSNNR
+677 YIYDNNNR

-699 AYDAAGNRTEM
+699 DYDAVGNQIEM
-710 TDPAGNTTRYCYDDV
+710 TDPAGNTTRYCYDAV

-737 RTAYEYDRE
+737 KTAYEYDRE

-1143 ERLGLPEDSG
+1143 ERPGLPEDSG

>member
-1 MHGGKEEMLRD
+1 
-12 FSDEA
+12 
-17 KQKLL
+17 
-22 QYVKDV
+22 
-28 TSTTTWDTITD
+28 
-39 FFGDIGLTVQGW
+39 
-51 FGKLDIQ
+51 
-58 NYVNDVDA
+58 
-66 YHKKILD
+66 
-73 KNDTTTQQIETIFTD
+73 
-88 VQAVDTKYISV
+88 
-99 VSQQISCGNNIIK
+99 
-112 LINDLADTINPNG
+112 
-125 GNMDMSRMKG
+125 
-135 VLEADVEDIRN
+135 
-146 SKATVEKTIEEKM
+146 
-159 LGTDAEGCMNSED
+159 
-172 PVNLSTGNFIYEHED
+172 
-187 LKIGGEIPLSFH
+187 
-199 RYYNSKDSR
+199 
-208 RGVLGNCFLHNYQ
+208 
-221 ISLEKEKNGTVGVRL
+221 
-236 ADGQINYYDKNEQGE
+236 
-251 YVGRNTALEF
+251 
-261 LKETEEG
+261 
-268 YILIHPGQ
+268 
-276 ERISFDREGKMLRKE
+276 
-291 DRNGR
+291 
-296 GISFSYLEDGK
+296 
-307 LEKAEAD
+307 
-314 NGSSLTYNYNKEE
+314 
-327 QLEKVTDHT
+327 
-336 GRTVLL
+336 
-342 QYQGK
+342 
-347 ELKKVITA
+347 
-355 SGAEYAYRYGE
+355 
-366 NGRITEVENAR
+366 
-377 QVTSVKNLYDRR
+377 
-389 FRIIHQEFPDGG
+389 
-401 TMTFAYDDKNRRVT
+401 
-415 LTERNGSKIIH
+415 
-426 VHDDR
+426 
-431 YRNIETI
+431 
-438 YEDGTKEKYLYNDKN
+438 
-453 QCISKTD
+453 
-460 RLGRT
+460 
-465 TRMAYDNRGNLT
+465 
-477 QTVDAMKRRVNYT
+477 
-490 YDADCHLLS
+490 
-499 VSINGKERLKNHYDA
+499 
-514 KGNLTGT
+514 
-521 ENLYGNRVA
+521 
-530 VKNDEAGRPQAVT
+530 
-543 YADGSFLEISYD
+543 
-555 ERGNIVKLK
+555 
-564 DVSGSV
+564 
-570 TTYGYDALNRVTETV
+570 
-585 DVNSN
+585 
-590 VTRYAYDAANRI
+590 
-602 TAVTDALGNQR
+602 
-613 AYTYNPGGKIM
+613 
-624 AIRDFDGNEAGFTYN
+624 
-639 PLGKVETYTDK
+639 
-650 EGQTVHFTYDKMW
+650 
-663 NISSVTAPDQGRQE
+663 
-677 YIYDSNNR
+677 
-685 LVKQTLPMG
+685 
-694 GVVTY
+694 
-699 AYDAAGNRTEM
+699 
-710 TDPAGNTTRYCYDDV
+710 
-725 NRLTE
+725 
-730 VLEADGA
+730 
-737 RTAYEYDRE
+737 
-746 GNLIKET
+746 
-753 NAAGQVT
+753 
-760 SYTYD
+760 
-765 DLGRRTSV
+765 
-773 TNPAGATTSVFYNEL
+773 
-788 GKAERI
+788 
-794 CYPNGSSTVYE
+794 
-805 YEKGGRL
+805 
-812 KSVRYPDGAGEHYGY
+812 
-827 DAKGNLTERTTTAG
+827 
-841 ENYRYNYDSLD
+841 
-852 RMISVQNPAGG
+852 
-863 ISYFTYDALGRV
+863 
-875 IKAENESGNQTC
+875 
-887 YEYTPNGNLAKV
+887 
-899 TDAMGN
+899 
-905 ETFYQYDAM
+905 
-914 GHLTQS
+914 
-920 SCTGAEGEEPQNTV
+920 
-934 YTWDKEGH
+934 
-942 VTAVTDPLGDVE
+942 
-954 CYTYDPAGRMKAKID
+954 
-969 KDGYETSFHYGKDGQ
+969 
-984 VEEIRYADGRTVS
+984 
-997 LTYNAI
+997 
-1003 RQLEE
+1003 
-1008 VRDWLG
+1008 
-1014 TTKIAMDEAGHIAS
+1014 MDEAGHIAS
-1028 VTDPYGKTVGYEWGS
+1028 VTDPYGKNVGYEWGS

-1091 RLTGKQFPGENR
+1091 RLTGKQFPGGNR

-1143 ERLGLPEDSG
+1143 ERPGLPEDSG

-1191 YQAAGELVTTYHY
+1191 YQTAGELVTTYHY
-1204 NTKNQLTQET
+1204 NTKNQLTQEI

-1272 GHRVGQTIASENADV
+1272 GHRVGQTIASGNADV

-1313 QTYFWDGNVAGMEE
+1313 QTYFWDGNVIGMEE

-1339 GSPMRLADEDGRSE
+1339 GSPMRLADEGGRSE

-1385 MDSVGVLYFAQARRY
+1385 MDSVGALYFAQARRY

>member
-1 MHGGKEEMLRD
+1 
-12 FSDEA
+12 
-17 KQKLL
+17 
-22 QYVKDV
+22 
-28 TSTTTWDTITD
+28 
-39 FFGDIGLTVQGW
+39 
-51 FGKLDIQ
+51 
-58 NYVNDVDA
+58 
-66 YHKKILD
+66 
-73 KNDTTTQQIETIFTD
+73 
-88 VQAVDTKYISV
+88 
-99 VSQQISCGNNIIK
+99 
-112 LINDLADTINPNG
+112 
-125 GNMDMSRMKG
+125 
-135 VLEADVEDIRN
+135 
-146 SKATVEKTIEEKM
+146 
-159 LGTDAEGCMNSED
+159 
-172 PVNLSTGNFIYEHED
+172 
-187 LKIGGEIPLSFH
+187 
-199 RYYNSKDSR
+199 
-208 RGVLGNCFLHNYQ
+208 
-221 ISLEKEKNGTVGVRL
+221 
-236 ADGQINYYDKNEQGE
+236 
-251 YVGRNTALEF
+251 
-261 LKETEEG
+261 
-268 YILIHPGQ
+268 
-276 ERISFDREGKMLRKE
+276 
-291 DRNGR
+291 
-296 GISFSYLEDGK
+296 
-307 LEKAEAD
+307 
-314 NGSSLTYNYNKEE
+314 
-327 QLEKVTDHT
+327 
-336 GRTVLL
+336 
-342 QYQGK
+342 
-347 ELKKVITA
+347 
-355 SGAEYAYRYGE
+355 
-366 NGRITEVENAR
+366 
-377 QVTSVKNLYDRR
+377 
-389 FRIIHQEFPDGG
+389 
-401 TMTFAYDDKNRRVT
+401 
-415 LTERNGSKIIH
+415 
-426 VHDDR
+426 
-431 YRNIETI
+431 
-438 YEDGTKEKYLYNDKN
+438 
-453 QCISKTD
+453 
-460 RLGRT
+460 
-465 TRMAYDNRGNLT
+465 
-477 QTVDAMKRRVNYT
+477 
-490 YDADCHLLS
+490 
-499 VSINGKERLKNHYDA
+499 
-514 KGNLTGT
+514 
-521 ENLYGNRVA
+521 
-530 VKNDEAGRPQAVT
+530 
-543 YADGSFLEISYD
+543 
-555 ERGNIVKLK
+555 
-564 DVSGSV
+564 
-570 TTYGYDALNRVTETV
+570 
-585 DVNSN
+585 
-590 VTRYAYDAANRI
+590 
-602 TAVTDALGNQR
+602 
-613 AYTYNPGGKIM
+613 
-624 AIRDFDGNEAGFTYN
+624 
-639 PLGKVETYTDK
+639 
-650 EGQTVHFTYDKMW
+650 
-663 NISSVTAPDQGRQE
+663 
-677 YIYDSNNR
+677 
-685 LVKQTLPMG
+685 
-694 GVVTY
+694 
-699 AYDAAGNRTEM
+699 
-710 TDPAGNTTRYCYDDV
+710 
-725 NRLTE
+725 
-730 VLEADGA
+730 
-737 RTAYEYDRE
+737 
-746 GNLIKET
+746 
-753 NAAGQVT
+753 
-760 SYTYD
+760 
-765 DLGRRTSV
+765 
-773 TNPAGATTSVFYNEL
+773 
-788 GKAERI
+788 
-794 CYPNGSSTVYE
+794 
-805 YEKGGRL
+805 
-812 KSVRYPDGAGEHYGY
+812 
-827 DAKGNLTERTTTAG
+827 
-841 ENYRYNYDSLD
+841 
-852 RMISVQNPAGG
+852 
-863 ISYFTYDALGRV
+863 
-875 IKAENESGNQTC
+875 
-887 YEYTPNGNLAKV
+887 
-899 TDAMGN
+899 
-905 ETFYQYDAM
+905 
-914 GHLTQS
+914 
-920 SCTGAEGEEPQNTV
+920 
-934 YTWDKEGH
+934 
-942 VTAVTDPLGDVE
+942 
-954 CYTYDPAGRMKAKID
+954 
-969 KDGYETSFHYGKDGQ
+969 
-984 VEEIRYADGRTVS
+984 
-997 LTYNAI
+997 
-1003 RQLEE
+1003 
-1008 VRDWLG
+1008 
-1014 TTKIAMDEAGHIAS
+1014 
-1028 VTDPYGKTVGYEWGS
+1028 

-1091 RLTGKQFPGENR
+1091 RLTGKQFPGGNR

-1143 ERLGLPEDSG
+1143 ERPGLPEDSG

-1191 YQAAGELVTTYHY
+1191 YQTAGELVTTYHY
-1204 NTKNQLTQET
+1204 NTKNQLTQEI

-1272 GHRVGQTIASENADV
+1272 GHRVGQTIASGNADV

-1339 GSPMRLADEDGRSE
+1339 GSPMRLADEGGRSE

-1385 MDSVGVLYFAQARRY
+1385 MDSVGALYFAQARRY